1 MLGRSVE
8 LARFD
13 ALLDRAAAG
22 ARGTASGGGSRDT
35 TGGGGSR
42 GTTGGGGSRGT
53 TGGGEPCDGG
63 RSRLVDITGEAGIGK
78 SRLLGEV
85 CARAHRRGMTVLRG
99 RATEYER
106 QVPFQVFT
114 DALAHLDPH
123 ALDGFEDPDAVAPL
137 LQRGDAVDRFALHRS
152 TAALLAR
159 LAAPSGLLLALDDLH
174 WADPASLELLDH
186 LVRHPVHA
194 PVVLAVTRR
203 DRQGPES
210 LAARLTRE
218 LDTGTVVRLAL
229 GPLSARDCAELAGP
243 ALPPAETAA
252 LHATSEGN
260 PFYFLT
266 LLQAHR
272 GGTAPESSAPPGLGT
287 LLLDELTVLS
297 PARRGVVEAVAVL
310 GEHATPAM
318 VGRVT
323 GRSGTALT
331 ADVHALT
338 RRDLLRSG
346 PQGLLTLRHPVVRT
360 LVHESTPYLRRVEIH
375 RLAARELARSGA
387 SAAERAHHVEQ
398 SLTAWDPEAVAVLV
412 EAAARTARTAPAS
425 CAHWLDVALRHLPHT
440 PEHAP
445 CRRKLMLRRARAL
458 AACGGLRESR
468 DLLQELIATPRRSAA
483 SPATDEDRGLRV
495 RAVVLCALVERHLG
509 RCTEAV
515 ALLRRELA
523 RDPAPADV
531 VRLGLELGSAAPEH
545 SDTSYTR
552 VRDEVEAALTAAR
565 STGDEVGEA
574 GVLAVAALGE
584 AYEGNMSAAHGLA
597 RQAAALVDSLP
608 DNDLTALCEPLARL
622 GWAEAFLEHY
632 PDAERHAERGLAI
645 ARRSGQLYVVPH
657 LLLCLSHVRVQTC
670 RISSALELADRAED
684 IARGIGSDQLLAFVL
699 ASKAAALVAACPP
712 GDPRPLAVA
721 EEAVAAAGTGVDW
734 WASTAWCIFGWAAL
748 MAGDPVRARDAMLRA
763 GGPELQRMQPSM
775 RPLYL
780 EILVTSALVTGRPEE
795 ARGWAERARK
805 EAEQLGLP
813 MQRASA
819 LRSTA
824 HLPLAQG
831 DTAAAADLFAEAAA
845 ESARC
850 GAAFWEAHSLLLGAP
865 LEATAGRGRA
875 GGRAWLRG
883 RRIAE
888 AGGSGLL
895 VGLADATRPPGRG
908 PEAPYGSPDRA
919 ELAELLATLTARE
932 LEIAELVAQG
942 LTSRAIADRL
952 YVSRRTVETH
962 VSRVFRK
969 TGVSSRTALAALM
982 ARRRSGSRFGD
993 ARAEQ
998 D

>member
-1 MLGRSVE
+1 MGADGVVGDSGNGSPLLGRSVE

-13 ALLDRAAAG
+13 ALLDRAADG
-22 ARGTASGGGSRDT
+22 ARGRP
-35 TGGGGSR
+35 R
-42 GTTGGGGSRGT
+42 GEEFR
-53 TGGGEPCDGG
+53 DGG

-85 CARAHRRGMTVLRG
+85 CARARRRGMTVLRG

-114 DALAHLDPH
+114 DALAHLGPH
-123 ALDGFEDPDAVAPL
+123 ALDGFEEKETEAVAPL
-137 LQRGDAVDRFALHRS
+137 LQRSGTVDRFGLHRS

-203 DRQGPES
+203 DRQSPES

-218 LDTGTVVRLAL
+218 LDTGTVVRLGL
-229 GPLSARDCAELAGP
+229 RPLSARDCAELAGP
-243 ALPPAETAA
+243 GLPPAETAA
-252 LHATSEGN
+252 LYAASEGN

-272 GGTAPESSAPPGLGT
+272 GGTTPESSAPPGLGT
-287 LLLDELTVLS
+287 LLLDELTALAPS
-297 PARRGVVEAVAVL
+297 QRGIVDAVAVL

-318 VGRVT
+318 VSRVT
-323 GRSGTALT
+323 GRSGTEFT
-331 ADVHALT
+331 SDVHALT
-338 RRDLLRSG
+338 RRDLLRSA

-360 LVHESTPYLRRVEIH
+360 LVHESTPLLRRVEMH
-375 RLAARELARSGA
+375 RLAARELARAGA

-398 SLTAWDPEAVAVLV
+398 SLTAWDPAAVAVLE

-440 PEHAP
+440 PEHTA
-445 CRRKLMLRRARAL
+445 RRRELVLRRARAL

-468 DLLQELIATPRRSAA
+468 DLLQELIATPRMPRRSPGD
-483 SPATDEDRGLRV
+483 PATGENQDRLRV

-531 VRLGLELGSAAPEH
+531 VRLGLELGSAAPQDG
-545 SDTSYTR
+545 DTSYAQ
-552 VRDEVEAALTAAR
+552 VRTEVEAALAAAR
-565 STGDEVGEA
+565 SMGDEVKEA

-584 AYEGNMSAAHGLA
+584 AYEGNMTAAHGLA

-632 PDAERHAERGLAI
+632 PDAERHAERGLDI

-657 LLLCLSHVRVQTC
+657 LLLCLSHIRVQTC
-670 RISSALELADRAED
+670 RISSALELADQAED

-763 GGPELQRMQPSM
+763 GGPELQRIQPSL

-780 EILVTSALVTGRPEE
+780 EILVTSALVTGRSEE
-795 ARGWAERARK
+795 ARDWAERARK

-819 LRSTA
+819 LRSAA

-850 GAAFWEAHSLLLGAP
+850 GAVFWEAHSLLLGAP
-865 LEATAGRGRA
+865 LEAAAGHGRGGA
-875 GGRAWLRG
+875 RAWLRG
-883 RRIAE
+883 RRLAE
-888 AGGSGLL
+888 AGGSGML
-895 VGLADATRPPGRG
+895 VGLADATRPPGG
-908 PEAPYGSPDRA
+908 GSEVPYGSPDRA
-919 ELAELLATLTARE
+919 ELTRRLAALTTRE

-942 LTSRAIADRL
+942 LTSQAIADRL
-952 YVSRRTVETH
+952 YVSRRTVDTH
-962 VSRVFRK
+962 VSRAFRK
-969 TGVSSRTALAALM
+969 TGVSSRTALATLM
-982 ARRRSGSRFGD
+982 ARRRAGSRFGD

>member
-1 MLGRSVE
+1 MGADGVVGGGGYRAPLLGRSVE
-8 LARFD
+8 LARCD
-13 ALLDRAAAG
+13 ALLDRAAG
-22 ARGTASGGGSRDT
+22 DARGTT
-35 TGGGGSR
+35 R
-42 GTTGGGGSRGT
+42 GAEFR
-53 TGGGEPCDGG
+53 DGG

-85 CARAHRRGMTVLRG
+85 CAGARRRGMLVLRG

-114 DALAHLDPH
+114 DALAHVDPH
-123 ALDGFEDPDAVAPL
+123 VLDGFQETDAVATL
-137 LQRGDAVDRFALHRS
+137 LQRGSALDRFGLHRS
-152 TAALLAR
+152 TAVLLAR
-159 LAAPSGLLLALDDLH
+159 LAASSGLLLALDDLH
-174 WADPASLELLDH
+174 WADSASLELLDH
-186 LVRHPVHA
+186 LVRHPLHA

-203 DRQGPES
+203 DRQSPES
-210 LAARLTRE
+210 LAARLTRGV
-218 LDTGTVVRLAL
+218 DAGSVVRLGL
-229 GPLSARDCAELAGP
+229 RPLSARDCAELAGP
-243 ALPPAETAA
+243 DLPSTETAA
-252 LHATSEGN
+252 LYSASEGN

-272 GGTAPESSAPPGLGT
+272 GGVTPESSAPPGLGT
-287 LLLDELTVLS
+287 LLLDELSVLAPS
-297 PARRGVVEAVAVL
+297 RRGIVEAVAVL

-318 VGRVT
+318 VSRVT
-323 GRSGTALT
+323 GRSGTAFT
-331 ADVHALT
+331 DDVHALT
-338 RRDLLRSG
+338 RRDLLRST

-360 LVHESTPYLRRVEIH
+360 LVHESTPFLRRVEIH
-375 RLAARELARSGA
+375 RLAAQELARGGA

-398 SLTAWDPEAVAVLV
+398 SLTSWDPEAVAVLD
-412 EAAARTARTAPAS
+412 EAAARTARTAPRS
-425 CAHWLDVALRHLPHT
+425 CAHWLEVALRHLPDT
-440 PEHAP
+440 PEHAA
-445 CRRKLMLRRARAL
+445 RRGKLVLRRARAL

-468 DLLQELIATPRRSAA
+468 DLLQELIVTPQRSPGGPAA
-483 SPATDEDRGLRV
+483 DADQDLRV
-495 RAVVLCALVERHLG
+495 RAVVLCALAERHLG
-509 RCTEAV
+509 RSTEAV

-523 RDPAPADV
+523 RGPAPAHV
-531 VRLGLELGSAAPEH
+531 VRLGLELGSAAPQD
-545 SDTSYTR
+545 SDTSYAQ
-552 VRDEVEAALTAAR
+552 VRTEVEAALAAAR
-565 STGDEVGEA
+565 SMGDEVGEA

-584 AYEGNMSAAHGLA
+584 AYEGNMAAAHRFA

-632 PDAERHAERGLAI
+632 PDAERHAMRGLDI

-670 RISSALELADRAED
+670 RISSALELADQAED

-721 EEAVAAAGTGVDW
+721 EEAVAAAGTGFNW
-734 WASTAWCIFGWAAL
+734 WASTAWCIFGWANL
-748 MAGDPVRARDAMLRA
+748 MAGDPVRAREAMFQA
-763 GGPELQRMQPSM
+763 GGPELQRIQPSL

-780 EILVTSALVTGRPEE
+780 EILVTSALVTGKFEE

-819 LRSTA
+819 LRSAA

-850 GAAFWEAHSLLLGAP
+850 GALFWEAHSLLLGAP
-865 LEATAGRGRA
+865 LEAAAGRGR
-875 GGRAWLRG
+875 GGTHAWLRG
-883 RRIAE
+883 RRLAE
-888 AGGSGLL
+888 AGGSGML
-895 VGLADATRPPGRG
+895 VGLADVTRPPGG
-908 PEAPYGSPDRA
+908 GSEALYGSPGRA
-919 ELAELLATLTARE
+919 ELAERLATLTVRE

-942 LTSRAIADRL
+942 LTSQAIADRL

-962 VSRVFRK
+962 VSRAFRK
-969 TGVSSRTALAALM
+969 TGVSSRTALATLM
-982 ARRRSGSRFGD
+982 ARRRAGSRFGD
-993 ARAEQ
+993 TRAEQ

>member
-13 ALLDRAAAG
+13 ELLDRAAGG
-22 ARGTASGGGSRDT
+22 ARRPA
-35 TGGGGSR
+35 
-42 GTTGGGGSRGT
+42 
-53 TGGGEPCDGG
+53 GGGEFGDGG

-85 CARAHRRGMTVLRG
+85 CERARRRGMTVLRG
-99 RATEYER
+99 RATEFER
-106 QVPFQVFT
+106 RVPFQVFT
-114 DALAHLDPH
+114 DALAHLAPH
-123 ALDGFEDPDAVAPL
+123 TLDGFQETDTEAVAPL
-137 LQRGDAVDRFALHRS
+137 LQRSGTADRFGLHRS
-152 TAALLAR
+152 TAALLTR

-203 DRQGPES
+203 DRQSPES

-218 LDTGTVVRLAL
+218 LDTGTVVRLGL
-229 GPLSARDCAELAGP
+229 RPLSARDCAELAGP
-243 ALPPAETAA
+243 ALPPAETTALYAA
-252 LHATSEGN
+252 SEGN

-272 GGTAPESSAPPGLGT
+272 GGTPPNSSAPPGPSAPHGSSASPNSSAPPELGT
-287 LLLDELTVLS
+287 LLLDELTALD
-297 PARRGVVEAVAVL
+297 PAQRGLVDAVAVL

-318 VGRVT
+318 LSRVT
-323 GRSGTALT
+323 GRSGAEFT

-338 RRDLLRSG
+338 GRDLLRST

-360 LVHESTPYLRRVEIH
+360 LVHESTPLLRRVEIH
-375 RLAARELARSGA
+375 RLAARELARAGA

-398 SLTAWDPEAVAVLV
+398 SLTDWDPAAVAVLE

-425 CAHWLDVALRHLPHT
+425 CAHWLDVVLRHLPHT
-440 PEHAP
+440 PEHTAH
-445 CRRKLMLRRARAL
+445 RRELVLSRARAL

-468 DLLQELIATPRRSAA
+468 DLLQELIATPRTPRRSPGA
-483 SPATDEDRGLRV
+483 PATDGNQDRVRV

-523 RDPAPADV
+523 RDPAPGDV
-531 VRLGLELGSAAPEH
+531 VRLGLELGSAAPQD
-545 SDTSYTR
+545 SGTSYAE
-552 VRDEVEAALTAAR
+552 VRTEVEVALAAAR
-565 STGDEVGEA
+565 SLGDEVKEA

-584 AYEGNMSAAHGLA
+584 AYEGNMAAAHGLA

-622 GWAEAFLEHY
+622 GWAEAFLERY
-632 PDAERHAERGLAI
+632 PDAERHAERGLDI
-645 ARRSGQLYVVPH
+645 ARRSGQLYVMPH
-657 LLLCLSHVRVQTC
+657 LLLCLSHIRVQTC
-670 RISSALELADRAED
+670 RISSALELADQAED

-763 GGPELQRMQPSM
+763 GGPELQRIQPSM

-780 EILVTSALVTGRPEE
+780 EILVTAALVTGRPEE
-795 ARGWAERARK
+795 ARSWAERARK

-813 MQRASA
+813 MLRASA

-850 GAAFWEAHSLLLGAP
+850 GAAFWEAYSLLLGAP
-865 LEATAGRGRA
+865 LETAAGHGRSGT
-875 GGRAWLRG
+875 RAWLRG
-883 RRIAE
+883 RRLAE
-888 AGGSGLL
+888 AGGSGML
-895 VGLADATRPPGRG
+895 VGLADANRPPGG
-908 PEAPYGSPDRA
+908 AAEAPYDSPDRA
-919 ELAELLATLTARE
+919 ELTQLLATLTARE

-942 LTSRAIADRL
+942 LTSQAIADRL

-962 VSRVFRK
+962 VSRAFRK
-969 TGVSSRTALAALM
+969 TGVSSRTALATLV
-982 ARRRSGSRFGD
+982 ARRRAGSRFVD
-993 ARAEQ
+993 ARA
-998 D
+998 DRD

>member
-1 MLGRSVE
+1 MGAEPVVGDGGYGAPLLGRSVE
-8 LARFD
+8 LSRLD
-13 ALLDRAAAG
+13 ELLDRAAGDAHG
-22 ARGTASGGGSRDT
+22 TARGEEFG
-35 TGGGGSR
+35 
-42 GTTGGGGSRGT
+42 
-53 TGGGEPCDGG
+53 GG

-85 CARAHRRGMTVLRG
+85 CARARRRGMTVLRG

-114 DALAHLDPH
+114 DALAHLEPH
-123 ALDGFEDPDAVAPL
+123 ALDGFQETDAIAPL
-137 LQRGDAVDRFALHRS
+137 LQRSGAVDRFGLHRS
-152 TAALLAR
+152 AAALLAR
-159 LAAPSGLLLALDDLH
+159 LAGPSGLLLALDDLH

-203 DRQGPES
+203 DRQSPES
-210 LAARLTRE
+210 LAARLTRG
-218 LDTGTVVRLAL
+218 LDTGTVVRLGL
-229 GPLSARDCAELAGP
+229 RPLSARDCAELAGP
-243 ALPPAETAA
+243 GLQPAETTALYAA
-252 LHATSEGN
+252 SEGN

-272 GGTAPESSAPPGLGT
+272 AGTTPESSAPPGLGT
-287 LLLDELTVLS
+287 LLLDELTALAPSRV
-297 PARRGVVEAVAVL
+297 GIIEAVAIL

-318 VGRVT
+318 VSRVT
-323 GRSGTALT
+323 DRSGTAFT
-331 ADVHALT
+331 DDVHALT
-338 RRDLLRSG
+338 RRDLLRSA

-360 LVHESTPYLRRVEIH
+360 LVHESTPFLRRVEIH
-375 RLAARELARSGA
+375 RLAARELARAGA
-387 SAAERAHHVEQ
+387 SAAERAHHVER
-398 SLTAWDPEAVAVLV
+398 SLTAWDPAAVAVLD

-440 PEHAP
+440 PEHAA
-445 CRRKLMLRRARAL
+445 RRRELVLRRAHAL

-468 DLLQELIATPRRSAA
+468 DLLQELIATPRR
-483 SPATDEDRGLRV
+483 PADVQAGAEDRSLRV

-523 RDPAPADV
+523 RGPAPADV
-531 VRLGLELGSAAPEH
+531 VRLGLELGSAAPQD
-545 SDTSYTR
+545 SGTSYTE
-552 VRDEVEAALTAAR
+552 VRPAVEAALAAAR
-565 STGDEVGEA
+565 SMGDEVGEA

-584 AYEGNMSAAHGLA
+584 AYEGNMTAAHGLA

-632 PDAERHAERGLAI
+632 PDAERHAERGLDI

-684 IARGIGSDQLLAFVL
+684 IARGIGSGQLLAFVL

-721 EEAVAAAGTGVDW
+721 EEAVAAAGPGVGW

-748 MAGDPVRARDAMLRA
+748 MAGDPVRARDAMLQA
-763 GGPELQRMQPSM
+763 GGPELQRIQPSL

-813 MQRASA
+813 MLRSSA
-819 LRSTA
+819 LRSGA

-831 DTAAAADLFAEAAA
+831 DMAAAADLFAEAAA

-850 GAAFWEAHSLLLGAP
+850 GAVFWEAHSLLLGAP
-865 LEATAGRGRA
+865 LEAAAGRVRSGA
-875 GGRAWLRG
+875 RAWLRG
-883 RRIAE
+883 RRLAE
-888 AGGSGLL
+888 AGGSGML
-895 VGLADATRPPGRG
+895 VGLADATRPPGGG
-908 PEAPYGSPDRA
+908 PEAPYDSPDRA
-919 ELAELLATLTARE
+919 ELAERLAALTARE

-942 LTSRAIADRL
+942 LTSQAIADRL

-962 VSRVFRK
+962 VSRAFRK
-969 TGVSSRTALAALM
+969 TGVSSRTALATLM
-982 ARRRSGSRFGD
+982 ARRRTGSRFGD
-993 ARAEQ
+993 TRAEQ

>member
-1 MLGRSVE
+1 MGADGVVGDSGNGSPLLGRSVE

-13 ALLDRAAAG
+13 ALLDRAADG
-22 ARGTASGGGSRDT
+22 ARGTP
-35 TGGGGSR
+35 R
-42 GTTGGGGSRGT
+42 GEEFR
-53 TGGGEPCDGG
+53 DGG

-85 CARAHRRGMTVLRG
+85 CARARRRGMTVLRG

-114 DALAHLDPH
+114 DALAHLGPH
-123 ALDGFEDPDAVAPL
+123 ALDGFEETETEAVAPL
-137 LQRGDAVDRFALHRS
+137 LQRSGTVDRFGLHRS

-203 DRQGPES
+203 DRQSPES

-218 LDTGTVVRLAL
+218 LDTGTVVRLGL
-229 GPLSARDCAELAGP
+229 RPLSARDCAELAGP
-243 ALPPAETAA
+243 GLPPAETAA
-252 LHATSEGN
+252 LYAASEGN

-272 GGTAPESSAPPGLGT
+272 GGTTPESSAPPGLGT
-287 LLLDELTVLS
+287 LLLDELTALAPS
-297 PARRGVVEAVAVL
+297 QRGIVDAVAVL

-318 VGRVT
+318 VSRVT
-323 GRSGTALT
+323 GRSGTEFT

-338 RRDLLRSG
+338 RRDLLRSA

-360 LVHESTPYLRRVEIH
+360 LVHESTPLLRRVEMH
-375 RLAARELARSGA
+375 RLAARELARAGA

-398 SLTAWDPEAVAVLV
+398 SLTAWDPAAVAVLE

-440 PEHAP
+440 PEHTA
-445 CRRKLMLRRARAL
+445 RRRELVLRRARAL

-468 DLLQELIATPRRSAA
+468 DLLQELIATPRMPRRSPGD
-483 SPATDEDRGLRV
+483 PATGENQDRLRV

-531 VRLGLELGSAAPEH
+531 VRLGLELGSAAPQD
-545 SDTSYTR
+545 SDTSYAR
-552 VRDEVEAALTAAR
+552 VRTEVEAALAAAR
-565 STGDEVGEA
+565 SMGDEVKEA

-584 AYEGNMSAAHGLA
+584 AYEGNMTAAHGLA

-632 PDAERHAERGLAI
+632 PDAERHAERGLDI

-657 LLLCLSHVRVQTC
+657 LLLCLSHIRVQTC
-670 RISSALELADRAED
+670 RISSALELADQAED

-763 GGPELQRMQPSM
+763 GGPELQRIQPSL

-780 EILVTSALVTGRPEE
+780 EILVTSALVTGRSEE
-795 ARGWAERARK
+795 ARDWAERARK

-819 LRSTA
+819 LRSAA

-850 GAAFWEAHSLLLGAP
+850 GAVFWEAHSLLLGAP
-865 LEATAGRGRA
+865 LEAAAGHGRGGA
-875 GGRAWLRG
+875 RAWLRG
-883 RRIAE
+883 RRLAE
-888 AGGSGLL
+888 AGGSGML
-895 VGLADATRPPGRG
+895 VGLADATRPPGG
-908 PEAPYGSPDRA
+908 GSEVPYGSPDRA
-919 ELAELLATLTARE
+919 ELTRRLAALTTRE

-942 LTSRAIADRL
+942 LTSQAIADRL
-952 YVSRRTVETH
+952 YVSRRTVDTH
-962 VSRVFRK
+962 VSRAFRK
-969 TGVSSRTALAALM
+969 TGVSSRTALATLM
-982 ARRRSGSRFGD
+982 ARRRAGSRFGD

>member
-13 ALLDRAAAG
+13 ALLDRAADG
-22 ARGTASGGGSRDT
+22 ARGTP
-35 TGGGGSR
+35 R
-42 GTTGGGGSRGT
+42 GEEFR
-53 TGGGEPCDGG
+53 DGG

-85 CARAHRRGMTVLRG
+85 CARARRRGMTVLRG

-114 DALAHLDPH
+114 DALAHLGPH
-123 ALDGFEDPDAVAPL
+123 ALDGFEETETEAVAPL
-137 LQRGDAVDRFALHRS
+137 LQRSGTVDRFGLHRS

-203 DRQGPES
+203 DRQSPES

-218 LDTGTVVRLAL
+218 LDTGTVVRLGL
-229 GPLSARDCAELAGP
+229 RPLSARDCAELAGP
-243 ALPPAETAA
+243 GLPPAETAA
-252 LHATSEGN
+252 LYAASEGN

-272 GGTAPESSAPPGLGT
+272 GGTTPESSAPPGLGT
-287 LLLDELTVLS
+287 LLLDELTALAPS
-297 PARRGVVEAVAVL
+297 QRGIVDAVAVL

-318 VGRVT
+318 VSRVT
-323 GRSGTALT
+323 GRSGTEFT

-338 RRDLLRSG
+338 RRDLLRSA

-360 LVHESTPYLRRVEIH
+360 LVHESTPLLRRVEMH
-375 RLAARELARSGA
+375 RLAARELARAGA

-398 SLTAWDPEAVAVLV
+398 SLTAWDPAAVAVLE

-440 PEHAP
+440 PEHTA
-445 CRRKLMLRRARAL
+445 RRRELVLRRARAL

-468 DLLQELIATPRRSAA
+468 DLLQELIATPRMPRRSPGD
-483 SPATDEDRGLRV
+483 PATGENQDRLRV

-531 VRLGLELGSAAPEH
+531 VRLGLELGSAAPQD
-545 SDTSYTR
+545 SDTSYAR
-552 VRDEVEAALTAAR
+552 VRTEVEAALAAAR
-565 STGDEVGEA
+565 SMGDEVKEA

-584 AYEGNMSAAHGLA
+584 AYEGNMTAAHGLA

-632 PDAERHAERGLAI
+632 PDAERHAERGLDI

-657 LLLCLSHVRVQTC
+657 LLLCLSHIRVQTC
-670 RISSALELADRAED
+670 RISSALELADQAED

-763 GGPELQRMQPSM
+763 GGPELQRIQPSL

-780 EILVTSALVTGRPEE
+780 EILVTSALVTGRSEE
-795 ARGWAERARK
+795 ARDWAERARK

-819 LRSTA
+819 LRSAA

-850 GAAFWEAHSLLLGAP
+850 GAVFWEAHSLLLGAP
-865 LEATAGRGRA
+865 LEAAAGHGRGGA
-875 GGRAWLRG
+875 RAWLRG
-883 RRIAE
+883 RRLAE
-888 AGGSGLL
+888 AGGSGML
-895 VGLADATRPPGRG
+895 VGLADATRPPGG
-908 PEAPYGSPDRA
+908 GSEVPYGSPDRA
-919 ELAELLATLTARE
+919 ELTRRLAALTTRE

-942 LTSRAIADRL
+942 LTSQAIADRL
-952 YVSRRTVETH
+952 YVSRRTVDTH
-962 VSRVFRK
+962 VSRAFRK
-969 TGVSSRTALAALM
+969 TGVSSRTALATLM
-982 ARRRSGSRFGD
+982 ARRRAGSRFGD

>member
-13 ALLDRAAAG
+13 ALLDRAAG
-22 ARGTASGGGSRDT
+22 DARGTARGEESGDS
-35 TGGGGSR
+35 
-42 GTTGGGGSRGT
+42 
-53 TGGGEPCDGG
+53 G

-85 CARAHRRGMTVLRG
+85 CARARRRGMTVLRG

-114 DALAHLDPH
+114 DALAHLGPN
-123 ALDGFEDPDAVAPL
+123 ALDGFQETDAVAPL
-137 LQRGDAVDRFALHRS
+137 LQRSGAVDRFGLHRS
-152 TAALLAR
+152 TAVLLAR

-186 LVRHPVHA
+186 LVRHPLHA

-203 DRQGPES
+203 DRQSPES

-218 LDTGTVVRLAL
+218 LDTGTVIRLGL
-229 GPLSARDCAELAGP
+229 RPLSARDCAELAGP
-243 ALPPAETAA
+243 GLAPAETAA
-252 LHATSEGN
+252 LYATSEGN

-266 LLQAHR
+266 LLQSHR
-272 GGTAPESSAPPGLGT
+272 GRTTAESSAPPGLGS
-287 LLLDELTVLS
+287 LLLDELTVLAPS
-297 PARRGVVEAVAVL
+297 RRGIVDAVAVL

-318 VGRVT
+318 VSRVT
-323 GRSGTALT
+323 GRSGTAFT

-338 RRDLLRSG
+338 RRDLLRSA

-375 RLAARELARSGA
+375 RLAAQELTRAGA

-398 SLTAWDPEAVAVLV
+398 SLTTWDPAAVAVLE

-440 PEHAP
+440 PEHA
-445 CRRKLMLRRARAL
+445 CRRRELVLRRARAL

-468 DLLQELIATPRRSAA
+468 DLLQELIATPRRS
-483 SPATDEDRGLRV
+483 SGGPATGENQGLRV

-531 VRLGLELGSAAPEH
+531 VRLGLELGSAAPQD
-545 SDTSYTR
+545 SDTSYAQ
-552 VRDEVEAALTAAR
+552 VRTEVEGALAAAR
-565 STGDEVGEA
+565 SMGDEIGEA

-584 AYEGNMSAAHGLA
+584 AYEGNMTAAHGLA

-632 PDAERHAERGLAI
+632 PDAERHAERGLDI

-670 RISSALELADRAED
+670 RISSALELADQAED

-763 GGPELQRMQPSM
+763 GGPELQRIQPSM

-780 EILVTSALVTGRPEE
+780 EILVTAALVTGRSEE
-795 ARGWAERARK
+795 ARGWAERACK
-805 EAEQLGLP
+805 EAEQLRLP
-813 MQRASA
+813 MLRASA

-824 HLPLAQG
+824 HLPLTQG
-831 DTAAAADLFAEAAA
+831 DTAGAADLFAEAAA

-850 GAAFWEAHSLLLGAP
+850 GAVFWEAYSLLLGAP
-865 LEATAGRGRA
+865 LEAAAGHGRD
-875 GGRAWLRG
+875 GTRAWLRG
-883 RRIAE
+883 RRLAE
-888 AGGSGLL
+888 AGGSGML
-895 VGLADATRPPGRG
+895 VGLADANRPPGDG
-908 PEAPYGSPDRA
+908 SEAPYGSPEHAQLTQR
-919 ELAELLATLTARE
+919 LAALTARE
-932 LEIAELVAQG
+932 LEIAELVSQG
-942 LTSRAIADRL
+942 LTSQAIADRL

-962 VSRVFRK
+962 VSRAFRK
-969 TGVSSRTALAALM
+969 TGVSSRTALATLM
-982 ARRRSGSRFGD
+982 ARRRTGGRFGD
-993 ARAEQ
+993 ARTEQ

>member
-1 MLGRSVE
+1 MRADGVVGDSGNGAPLLGRSVE

-13 ALLDRAAAG
+13 ALLDRAARD
-22 ARGTASGGGSRDT
+22 ARGTA
-35 TGGGGSR
+35 R
-42 GTTGGGGSRGT
+42 GKEFGDS
-53 TGGGEPCDGG
+53 G

-85 CARAHRRGMTVLRG
+85 CARARRRGMTVLRG

-123 ALDGFEDPDAVAPL
+123 ALDGFQETDAVAPL
-137 LQRGDAVDRFALHRS
+137 LQRGGAVDRFGLHRS
-152 TAALLAR
+152 AAVLLAR
-159 LAAPSGLLLALDDLH
+159 LATPSGLLLALDDLH

-186 LVRHPVHA
+186 LVRHPLHA

-203 DRQGPES
+203 DRQSPES

-218 LDTGTVVRLAL
+218 LDTGTVVRLGL
-229 GPLSARDCAELAGP
+229 RPLSARDCAELAGP
-243 ALPPAETAA
+243 GLPPAETAA
-252 LHATSEGN
+252 LYAASEGN

-272 GGTAPESSAPPGLGT
+272 GRTTPEPSAPPGLVS
-287 LLLDELTVLS
+287 LLLDELTVLAPS
-297 PARRGVVEAVAVL
+297 RRGIVDAVAVL

-318 VGRVT
+318 VSRVT
-323 GRSGTALT
+323 GRSGTAFT

-338 RRDLLRSG
+338 RRDLLRSA

-360 LVHESTPYLRRVEIH
+360 LVHESTPFLSRVEIH
-375 RLAARELARSGA
+375 RLAAQELARAGA

-398 SLTAWDPEAVAVLV
+398 SLTAWDPAAVAVLE

-440 PEHAP
+440 PEHAS
-445 CRRKLMLRRARAL
+445 RRRELVLRRARAL

-468 DLLQELIATPRRSAA
+468 DLLQELIATPRRSSGGPA
-483 SPATDEDRGLRV
+483 SGENQGLRV

-531 VRLGLELGSAAPEH
+531 VRLGLELGSAAPQG
-545 SDTSYTR
+545 SDTSYAQ
-552 VRDEVEAALTAAR
+552 VRTEVEGALAAAR
-565 STGDEVGEA
+565 SMGDEVGEA

-584 AYEGNMSAAHGLA
+584 AYEGNMTAAHGLA

-632 PDAERHAERGLAI
+632 PDAERHTERGLDI

-670 RISSALELADRAED
+670 RIPSALELAEQAED
-684 IARGIGSDQLLAFVL
+684 IARGIGSDQLLAVVL
-699 ASKAAALVAACPP
+699 ASKAAALVAGCPP

-748 MAGDPVRARDAMLRA
+748 MAGDPVRARDAMLQA
-763 GGPELQRMQPSM
+763 GGPELQRIQPSM

-850 GAAFWEAHSLLLGAP
+850 GAVFWEAYSLLLGAP
-865 LEATAGRGRA
+865 LEAAAGHGRD
-875 GGRAWLRG
+875 GTRAWLRG
-883 RRIAE
+883 RRLAE
-888 AGGSGLL
+888 AGGSGIL
-895 VGLADATRPPGRG
+895 VGLADATPPPGG
-908 PEAPYGSPDRA
+908 GAETPYGSPDRA
-919 ELAELLATLTARE
+919 ELAERLATLTARE

-942 LTSRAIADRL
+942 LTSQAIADRL

-962 VSRVFRK
+962 VSRAFRK
-969 TGVSSRTALAALM
+969 TGVSSRTALATLM
-982 ARRRSGSRFGD
+982 ARRRTGSRFGD
-993 ARAEQ
+993 ARTEQ
-998 D
+998 V

>member
-1 MLGRSVE
+1 MGVDGVVGAAGYGAPLLSRSVE

-13 ALLDRAAAG
+13 ELLDRAA
-22 ARGTASGGGSRDT
+22 RGTARSEEPRD
-35 TGGGGSR
+35 S
-42 GTTGGGGSRGT
+42 
-53 TGGGEPCDGG
+53 G

-85 CARAHRRGMTVLRG
+85 CARARRRGMTVLRG

-114 DALAHLDPH
+114 DALADLDPH
-123 ALDGFEDPDAVAPL
+123 ALEGFQDADALAPL
-137 LQRGDAVDRFALHRS
+137 LERSGAVDRFGLHRS
-152 TAALLAR
+152 TAVLLAR

-203 DRQGPES
+203 DRQSPES
-210 LAARLTRE
+210 LAARLTRG
-218 LDTGTVVRLAL
+218 LDTGTVVRLGL
-229 GPLSARDCAELAGP
+229 RPLSARDCAELAGP
-243 ALPPAETAA
+243 GLPPAETATLYA
-252 LHATSEGN
+252 ASEGN
-260 PFYFLT
+260 PLYFLT

-272 GGTAPESSAPPGLGT
+272 AGTTPEFSAPPGLGP
-287 LLLDELTVLS
+287 LLLDELTPLTPS
-297 PARRGVVEAVAVL
+297 RRGIVEAVAVL

-318 VGRVT
+318 VSRVT
-323 GRSGTALT
+323 GRSGTAFT
-331 ADVHALT
+331 DDIHALA
-338 RRDLLRSG
+338 RRDLLRSAAH
-346 PQGLLTLRHPVVRT
+346 GLLTLRHPVVRT
-360 LVHESTPYLRRVEIH
+360 LVHESTPFLRRVEIH
-375 RLAARELARSGA
+375 RLAAEELARAGA

-398 SLTAWDPEAVAVLV
+398 SMTAWDPAAVAVLE
-412 EAAARTARTAPAS
+412 EAAARSARTAPAS

-440 PEHAP
+440 PEHAA
-445 CRRKLMLRRARAL
+445 RRRELTLRRARAL

-468 DLLQELIATPRRSAA
+468 DLLQELIATPHRS
-483 SPATDEDRGLRV
+483 SGGPTTGEDQDLRV

-523 RDPAPADV
+523 RGPAPADV
-531 VRLGLELGSAAPEH
+531 VRLGLELGSAAPQD
-545 SDTSYTR
+545 SDISYAQ
-552 VRDEVEAALTAAR
+552 VRTEVEAALAAAR

-632 PDAERHAERGLAI
+632 PHAERHAERGLAI

-670 RISSALELADRAED
+670 RVSSAVELADQAED
-684 IARGIGSDQLLAFVL
+684 IARGIGSDHLLAFVL
-699 ASKAAALVAACPP
+699 ASKASALVAACPP

-748 MAGDPVRARDAMLRA
+748 MAGDPARARGAMLQA
-763 GGPELQRMQPSM
+763 GGPELQRIQPSM

-780 EILVTSALVTGRPEE
+780 EILVTSALVTGEPEE

-819 LRSTA
+819 LRSVA

-850 GAAFWEAHSLLLGAP
+850 GAVFWEAHSLLLGAP
-865 LEATAGRGRA
+865 LEAAAGRGRR
-875 GGRAWLRG
+875 GSYAWLRG
-883 RRIAE
+883 RRLAE
-888 AGGSGLL
+888 AGGSGML
-895 VGLADATRPPGRG
+895 VGLADATRPPGG
-908 PEAPYGSPDRA
+908 GAEASHGSADRA
-919 ELAELLATLTARE
+919 QLTELLTALTARE

-942 LTSRAIADRL
+942 LTSQAIADQL
-952 YVSRRTVETH
+952 YVSRRTVDTH
-962 VSRVFRK
+962 VSRAFRK
-969 TGVSSRTALAALM
+969 TGVSSRTALATLM
-982 ARRRSGSRFGD
+982 ARRRTGNRFAD
-993 ARAEQ
+993 AHPEQ

>member
-13 ALLDRAAAG
+13 ALLDRAARD
-22 ARGTASGGGSRDT
+22 ARGTP
-35 TGGGGSR
+35 R
-42 GTTGGGGSRGT
+42 GK
-53 TGGGEPCDGG
+53 EFEDGG

-85 CARAHRRGMTVLRG
+85 CARARRRGMTVLRG

-123 ALDGFEDPDAVAPL
+123 ALDGFQETDAVAPL
-137 LQRGDAVDRFALHRS
+137 LQRNGTVDRFGLHRS

-174 WADPASLELLDH
+174 WADPSSLELLDH
-186 LVRHPVHA
+186 LVRHPLHA

-203 DRQGPES
+203 DRQSPES

-218 LDTGTVVRLAL
+218 LDTGTVIRLGL
-229 GPLSARDCAELAGP
+229 RPLSSRDCAELAGP

-252 LHATSEGN
+252 LYAASEGN

-272 GGTAPESSAPPGLGT
+272 GRTTPQLSAPPGLGS
-287 LLLDELTVLS
+287 LLLDELTVLAPS
-297 PARRGVVEAVAVL
+297 RRDIVDAVAVL

-318 VGRVT
+318 VSRVT
-323 GRSGTALT
+323 GRSGTEFT

-338 RRDLLRSG
+338 RRDLLRSA

-360 LVHESTPYLRRVEIH
+360 LVHESTPFLRRVEIH
-375 RLAARELARSGA
+375 RIAAQELARAGA

-398 SLTAWDPEAVAVLV
+398 SLTAWDPAAVTVLE

-425 CAHWLDVALRHLPHT
+425 CAHWLDVTLRYLPHT
-440 PEHAP
+440 PEHAA
-445 CRRKLMLRRARAL
+445 RRRELMLSRARAL

-468 DLLQELIATPRRSAA
+468 DLLQELIATPRRSAGHSA
-483 SPATDEDRGLRV
+483 IGENQDRLRV

-523 RDPAPADV
+523 RGPASADV
-531 VRLGLELGSAAPEH
+531 VRLGLELGSAAPQD
-545 SDTSYTR
+545 SDTSYAQ
-552 VRDEVEAALTAAR
+552 VRTEVEGALAAAR
-565 STGDEVGEA
+565 SMGDEVGEA

-584 AYEGNMSAAHGLA
+584 AYEGNMTAAHGLA

-632 PDAERHAERGLAI
+632 PDAERHAERGLDI

-670 RISSALELADRAED
+670 RISSALELADQAED

-763 GGPELQRMQPSM
+763 GGPELQRIQPSM

-780 EILVTSALVTGRPEE
+780 EILVTAALVTGRSEE
-795 ARGWAERARK
+795 ARGWAERACK

-813 MQRASA
+813 MLRASA

-850 GAAFWEAHSLLLGAP
+850 GAVFWEAYSLLLGAP
-865 LEATAGRGRA
+865 LEAAAGHGRD
-875 GGRAWLRG
+875 GTRAWLRG
-883 RRIAE
+883 RRLAE
-888 AGGSGLL
+888 AGGSGIL
-895 VGLADATRPPGRG
+895 VGLADATRPPGG
-908 PEAPYGSPDRA
+908 GSETPYGSPDRA
-919 ELAELLATLTARE
+919 ELTERLATLTTRE

-942 LTSRAIADRL
+942 LTSQAIADRL

-962 VSRVFRK
+962 VSRAFRK
-969 TGVSSRTALAALM
+969 TGVSSRTALATLTRGLGEGLGVRGAVTSPTFVI
-982 ARRRSGSRFGD
+982 ARVHPSLG
-993 ARAEQ
+993 
-998 D
+998 

>member
-1 MLGRSVE
+1 MGDAGHGTPLLGRSLE

-13 ALLDRAAAG
+13 ELLDRAAG
-22 ARGTASGGGSRDT
+22 DARGPARGEEPRD
-35 TGGGGSR
+35 S
-42 GTTGGGGSRGT
+42 
-53 TGGGEPCDGG
+53 G

-85 CARAHRRGMTVLRG
+85 CARASRRGMTVLRG

-123 ALDGFEDPDAVAPL
+123 APAGFQETDAVAPL
-137 LQRGDAVDRFALHRS
+137 LQQSGGAVDRFGLHRS

-174 WADPASLELLDH
+174 WADPASQELLDH

-203 DRQGPES
+203 DRQSPES
-210 LAARLTRE
+210 LAARLTRG
-218 LDTGTVVRLAL
+218 LDTGAVVRLGL
-229 GPLSARDCAELAGP
+229 RPLSAGDCAELAGP
-243 ALPPAETAA
+243 GLPPAEAAA
-252 LHATSEGN
+252 LYAASEGN

-272 GGTAPESSAPPGLGT
+272 GGTTPESSVPPGLGT
-287 LLLDELTVLS
+287 LLLDELTALAPS
-297 PARRGVVEAVAVL
+297 RRGIVEAVAVL

-318 VGRVT
+318 VSRVT
-323 GRSGTALT
+323 GHSGAAFTD
-331 ADVHALT
+331 DVHALA
-338 RRDLLRSG
+338 RRDLLRSAA
-346 PQGLLTLRHPVVRT
+346 QGLLTLRHPVVRT
-360 LVHESTPYLRRVEIH
+360 LVHESTPFLRRVEIH
-375 RLAARELARSGA
+375 RLAAQELARAGV

-398 SLTAWDPEAVAVLV
+398 SLTAWDPEAVAVLD
-412 EAAARTARTAPAS
+412 EAAARSARTAPAS
-425 CAHWLDVALRHLPHT
+425 CAHWLEVALRHLPHN
-440 PEHAP
+440 PEHAA
-445 CRRKLMLRRARAL
+445 RRRELTLRRARAL

-468 DLLQELIATPRRSAA
+468 DLLQELIATEQGS
-483 SPATDEDRGLRV
+483 RGAPTTGKDQDLRV

-523 RDPAPADV
+523 RGPAPGHV
-531 VRLGLELGSAAPEH
+531 VRLGLELGSAAPMD
-545 SDTSYTR
+545 SATSYAQ
-552 VRDEVEAALTAAR
+552 VRTEVEAALAAAR

-584 AYEGNMSAAHGLA
+584 AYEGNMTAAHGLA

-622 GWAEAFLEHY
+622 GWAEAFLEQY
-632 PDAERHAERGLAI
+632 PDAERHAERGLDI

-657 LLLCLSHVRVQTC
+657 LLLCASHVRVQTC
-670 RISSALELADRAED
+670 RVSSAVELADQAED

-699 ASKAAALVAACPP
+699 ASKASALVAACPP
-712 GDPRPLAVA
+712 GDPRPLAFA
-721 EEAVAAAGTGVDW
+721 EEAVAAAGTGANW

-748 MAGDPVRARDAMLRA
+748 MAGDPVRARDAMLQA
-763 GGPELQRMQPSM
+763 GGPELQRIQPSM

-780 EILVTSALVTGRPEE
+780 EILVTSALLTGETGQ

-819 LRSTA
+819 LRSAA

-850 GAAFWEAHSLLLGAP
+850 GAVFWEAHSLLLGAP
-865 LEATAGRGRA
+865 LEAAAGRGRN
-875 GGRAWLRG
+875 GTHAWLRG
-883 RRIAE
+883 RRLAE
-888 AGGSGLL
+888 AGGSGML
-895 VGLADATRPPGRG
+895 VGLADATRPPGG
-908 PEAPYGSPDRA
+908 GSEAPYGSPDRPELA
-919 ELAELLATLTARE
+919 ELAERLATLTARE

-942 LTSRAIADRL
+942 LTSQAIADRL

-962 VSRVFRK
+962 VSRAFRK
-969 TGVSSRTALAALM
+969 TGVSSRTALATLM
-982 ARRRSGSRFGD
+982 ARRRTGSRFGD
-993 ARAEQ
+993 ARAEE

>member
-1 MLGRSVE
+1 MLGRSSE

-22 ARGTASGGGSRDT
+22 ARGTASGEESRD
-35 TGGGGSR
+35 GA
-42 GTTGGGGSRGT
+42 
-53 TGGGEPCDGG
+53 

-106 QVPFQVFT
+106 RVPFQVFT
-114 DALAHLDPH
+114 DALAHLGPH
-123 ALDGFEDPDAVAPL
+123 APEGLRETDAAAL
-137 LQRGDAVDRFALHRS
+137 LLGRSGAVDRFGLHRS
-152 TAALLAR
+152 TADLLAR

-186 LVRHPVHA
+186 LVRHPPHA
-194 PVVLAVTRR
+194 PVVVAVTRR

-210 LAARLTRE
+210 LAAGLTRGV
-218 LDTGTVVRLAL
+218 DTGTVVRLGL
-229 GPLSARDCAELAGP
+229 RPLSAGDCAELAGP
-243 ALPPAETAA
+243 GLPPAETAA
-252 LHATSEGN
+252 LHAASEGN

-266 LLQAHR
+266 LLQAR
-272 GGTAPESSAPPGLGT
+272 RDGTTPESSPPPGLGT
-287 LLLDELTVLS
+287 LLLDELTVLA
-297 PARRGVVEAVAVL
+297 PARRGIVEAVAVL

-318 VGRVT
+318 VSRVT
-323 GRSGTALT
+323 GRPGTAF
-331 ADVHALT
+331 ADDVHALT
-338 RRDLLRSG
+338 RRDLLRTTS
-346 PQGLLTLRHPVVRT
+346 QGLLTLRHPVVRT
-360 LVHESTPYLRRVEIH
+360 LVHESTPFLRRAEIH
-375 RLAARELARSGA
+375 RLAAQELARVGA
-387 SAAERAHHVEQ
+387 SAAERAHHVER
-398 SLTAWDPEAVAVLV
+398 SLTAWDPEAVAVLD
-412 EAAARTARTAPAS
+412 EAAAQTARTAPAS

-440 PEHAP
+440 PHHAL
-445 CRRKLMLRRARAL
+445 RRRELTLRRARAL

-468 DLLQELIATPRRSAA
+468 DLLQELIATPRRSPEGPTAG
-483 SPATDEDRGLRV
+483 EDQSLRV
-495 RAVVLCALVERHLG
+495 RAVVLCAVVERHLG
-509 RCTEAV
+509 RSTEAV
-515 ALLRRELA
+515 AVLRRELA
-523 RDPAPADV
+523 RDPAPAHV
-531 VRLGLELGSAAPEH
+531 VRLGLELGSAAPLDSE
-545 SDTSYTR
+545 TSYAR
-552 VRDEVEAALTAAR
+552 VRTEVEAALAAAR

-584 AYEGNMSAAHGLA
+584 AYEGNMTAAHRLA

-632 PDAERHAERGLAI
+632 PDAERHAERGLDI

-670 RISSALELADRAED
+670 RIPSALELADRAED

-699 ASKAAALVAACPP
+699 ASRAAALVAGCPP

-721 EEAVAAAGTGVDW
+721 EEAVAAAGGGVDW

-748 MAGDPVRARDAMLRA
+748 MAGDPVRARDAMLQA
-763 GGPELQRMQPSM
+763 GGPELQRIQPSM

-780 EILVTSALVTGRPEE
+780 EILVTAALLTGMPEE

-819 LRSTA
+819 LRSAA

-831 DTAAAADLFAEAAA
+831 DTAAAADLCAEAAA

-850 GAAFWEAHSLLLGAP
+850 GAVFWEAQSLLLGAP
-865 LEATAGRGRA
+865 LEAAAGRDRA
-875 GGRAWLRG
+875 ATHAWLRG
-883 RRIAE
+883 RRLAE
-888 AGGSGLL
+888 AGGSGML
-895 VGLADATRPPGRG
+895 VGLADATRPPGGG
-908 PEAPYGSPDRA
+908 PQAPFGSADRA
-919 ELAELLATLTARE
+919 ERTERLAALTARE

-942 LTSRAIADRL
+942 LTSQAIADRL
-952 YVSRRTVETH
+952 FVSRRTVETH
-962 VSRVFRK
+962 VSRTFRK

-982 ARRRSGSRFGD
+982 ARRRAGGRFGD
-993 ARAEQ
+993 AGPVT
-998 D
+998 

>member
-8 LARFD
+8 VARFD
-13 ALLDRAAAG
+13 ALLDRAAG
-22 ARGTASGGGSRDT
+22 RARGTARGKESGDS
-35 TGGGGSR
+35 
-42 GTTGGGGSRGT
+42 
-53 TGGGEPCDGG
+53 G

-85 CARAHRRGMTVLRG
+85 CARARRRGMTVLRG

-123 ALDGFEDPDAVAPL
+123 ALNGFQETEAVAPL
-137 LQRGDAVDRFALHRS
+137 LQRSGTADRFGLHRS
-152 TAALLAR
+152 TAVLLTR

-203 DRQGPES
+203 DRQSPES

-218 LDTGTVVRLAL
+218 LDTGTVVRLGL

-243 ALPPAETAA
+243 GLPPAETTA
-252 LHATSEGN
+252 LYTASEGN

-272 GGTAPESSAPPGLGT
+272 GGATPESSAPPGLGT
-287 LLLDELTVLS
+287 LLLDELTALA
-297 PARRGVVEAVAVL
+297 PAQRGIVDAVAVL

-318 VGRVT
+318 VSRVT
-323 GRSGTALT
+323 GRSGTEFT

-338 RRDLLRSG
+338 RRDLLRFA

-360 LVHESTPYLRRVEIH
+360 LVHESTPLLRRVEIH
-375 RLAARELARSGA
+375 RLAARELARAGA
-387 SAAERAHHVEQ
+387 SAAERAHHVAQ
-398 SLTAWDPEAVAVLV
+398 SLTDWDPAAVAVLE

-440 PEHAP
+440 PEHTA
-445 CRRKLMLRRARAL
+445 RRRELVLSRARAL

-468 DLLQELIATPRRSAA
+468 DLLQELIATPRRSPGG
-483 SPATDEDRGLRV
+483 PATGENQDRLRV

-531 VRLGLELGSAAPEH
+531 VRLGLELGSAAPQD
-545 SDTSYTR
+545 SGTSYAQ
-552 VRDEVEAALTAAR
+552 VRTEVEVALAAAR
-565 STGDEVGEA
+565 SLGDEVKEA

-584 AYEGNMSAAHGLA
+584 AYEGNMTAAHGLA
-597 RQAAALVDSLP
+597 REAAALVDSLP

-632 PDAERHAERGLAI
+632 PDAERHAERGLDI

-670 RISSALELADRAED
+670 RISSALELADQAED

-763 GGPELQRMQPSM
+763 GGPELQRIQPSM

-780 EILVTSALVTGRPEE
+780 EILVTAALVTGRSEE

-805 EAEQLGLP
+805 EAEQLRLP
-813 MQRASA
+813 MLRASA

-850 GAAFWEAHSLLLGAP
+850 GAVFWEAHSLLLGAP
-865 LEATAGRGRA
+865 LEAAAGRGRD
-875 GGRAWLRG
+875 GTRAWLRG
-883 RRIAE
+883 RRLAE

-895 VGLADATRPPGRG
+895 VGLADATRPPGDG
-908 PEAPYGSPDRA
+908 SEAPYASPDRA
-919 ELAELLATLTARE
+919 ELTLRLAGLTARE

-942 LTSRAIADRL
+942 LTSQAIADRL
-952 YVSRRTVETH
+952 HVSRRTVETH
-962 VSRVFRK
+962 VSRAFRK
-969 TGVSSRTALAALM
+969 TGVSSRTALATLM
-982 ARRRSGSRFGD
+982 ARRRAGSRWDG
-993 ARAEQ
+993 RAEQ

>member
-1 MLGRSVE
+1 MVADGVVGDSGNGAPLLGRAVE

-13 ALLDRAAAG
+13 ALLDRAADD
-22 ARGTASGGGSRDT
+22 ARGTGRGDELRD
-35 TGGGGSR
+35 S
-42 GTTGGGGSRGT
+42 
-53 TGGGEPCDGG
+53 G

-85 CARAHRRGMTVLRG
+85 CARARRRGMTVLRG

-106 QVPFQVFT
+106 QVPFQLFT

-123 ALDGFEDPDAVAPL
+123 ALDGFEEADAVAPL
-137 LQRGDAVDRFALHRS
+137 LQRSGAVDRFGLHRS
-152 TAALLAR
+152 TAVLLAR

-203 DRQGPES
+203 DRQSPES

-218 LDTGTVVRLAL
+218 LDTGTVVRLGL
-229 GPLSARDCAELAGP
+229 RPLSARDCAELAGP
-243 ALPPAETAA
+243 GLPPTETAA
-252 LHATSEGN
+252 LYAASEGN

-272 GGTAPESSAPPGLGT
+272 GRTTAESSAPPGLGT
-287 LLLDELTVLS
+287 LLLDELTGLAPS
-297 PARRGVVEAVAVL
+297 RRGIVDAVAVL

-318 VGRVT
+318 VSRVT
-323 GRSGTALT
+323 GRSGAAFT

-338 RRDLLRSG
+338 RRDLLRSA

-360 LVHESTPYLRRVEIH
+360 LVHESTPFLRRVEMH
-375 RLAARELARSGA
+375 RLAAQELARAGA
-387 SAAERAHHVEQ
+387 SATERAHHVEQ
-398 SLTAWDPEAVAVLV
+398 SLTAWDPEAVAVLD

-425 CAHWLDVALRHLPHT
+425 SAHWLDVALRHLPHT
-440 PEHAP
+440 PEHTA
-445 CRRKLMLRRARAL
+445 RRRELVLRRARAL

-468 DLLQELIATPRRSAA
+468 DLLQELIATPRRSPGG
-483 SPATDEDRGLRV
+483 PAIGENEDRLRV

-523 RDPAPADV
+523 RGPAPADV
-531 VRLGLELGSAAPEH
+531 VRLGLELGSAAPQD
-545 SDTSYTR
+545 SDTSYAE
-552 VRDEVEAALTAAR
+552 VRTEVEVALVAAR
-565 STGDEVGEA
+565 SMGDEVGEA

-584 AYEGNMSAAHGLA
+584 AYEGNMTAAHGFA

-632 PDAERHAERGLAI
+632 PDAERHAERGLDI
-645 ARRSGQLYVVPH
+645 ARRSGQHYVVPH

-670 RISSALELADRAED
+670 RISSALELADQAED

-748 MAGDPVRARDAMLRA
+748 MAGDPVRARDAMLQA
-763 GGPELQRMQPSM
+763 GGPELQRIQPSM

-780 EILVTSALVTGRPEE
+780 EILVTSALVTGKAEE

-813 MQRASA
+813 MLRASA

-850 GAAFWEAHSLLLGAP
+850 GAVFWEAYSLLLGAP
-865 LEATAGRGRA
+865 LEAAAGHGRG
-875 GGRAWLRG
+875 GTRAWLRG
-883 RRIAE
+883 RRLAE
-888 AGGSGLL
+888 AGGSGML
-895 VGLADATRPPGRG
+895 VGLADATRPPGG
-908 PEAPYGSPDRA
+908 GSEAPYGSPDRA
-919 ELAELLATLTARE
+919 ELAQRLATLTARE

-942 LTSRAIADRL
+942 LTSQAIADRL

-962 VSRVFRK
+962 VSRTFRK
-969 TGVSSRTALAALM
+969 TGVSSRTALATLM
-982 ARRRSGSRFGD
+982 ARRRAGSRFGD
-993 ARAEQ
+993 ARAE

>member
-1 MLGRSVE
+1 MGADSVVGDGGNGAPLLGRSVE

-13 ALLDRAAAG
+13 ALLDRASES
-22 ARGTASGGGSRDT
+22 ARGMAR
-35 TGGGGSR
+35 
-42 GTTGGGGSRGT
+42 
-53 TGGGEPCDGG
+53 GGEFRDSG

-85 CARAHRRGMTVLRG
+85 CARARRRGMTVLRG

-123 ALDGFEDPDAVAPL
+123 ALDGFQEADAVAPL
-137 LQRGDAVDRFALHRS
+137 LQRSGTVDRFALHRS
-152 TAALLAR
+152 TAVLLAR

-203 DRQGPES
+203 DRQSPES

-218 LDTGTVVRLAL
+218 LDTGTVVRLGL
-229 GPLSARDCAELAGP
+229 RPLSAHDCAELAGTG
-243 ALPPAETAA
+243 LPPADTAA
-252 LHATSEGN
+252 LYAASEGN

-272 GGTAPESSAPPGLGT
+272 GGTPPEASAPPGLGT
-287 LLLDELTVLS
+287 LLLDELTVLAPS
-297 PARRGVVEAVAVL
+297 RRGIVDAVAVL
-310 GEHATPAM
+310 GENATPAM
-318 VGRVT
+318 VSRVT
-323 GRSGTALT
+323 GHSGTAFT

-338 RRDLLRSG
+338 RRDLLRPT

-360 LVHESTPYLRRVEIH
+360 LVHESTPLLRRVEIH
-375 RLAARELARSGA
+375 RLAARELAHAGA

-398 SLTAWDPEAVAVLV
+398 SLTAWDPAAVAVLE

-425 CAHWLDVALRHLPHT
+425 CAHWLEVALRHLPHT
-440 PEHAP
+440 PEHTD
-445 CRRKLMLRRARAL
+445 RRRELVLRRARAL

-468 DLLQELIATPRRSAA
+468 DLLQELIATPRRSPGGAVK
-483 SPATDEDRGLRV
+483 DENQDRLRV

-515 ALLRRELA
+515 ALLRRELT
-523 RDPAPADV
+523 RGHAPADV
-531 VRLGLELGSAAPEH
+531 VRLGLELGSAAPQD
-545 SDTSYTR
+545 SGTSYAQ
-552 VRDEVEAALTAAR
+552 VRAEVDMALSAAR
-565 STGDEVGEA
+565 STEDEVGEA

-584 AYEGNMSAAHGLA
+584 AYEGNMAAAHQLA

-632 PDAERHAERGLAI
+632 PDAERHAERGLDI

-670 RISSALELADRAED
+670 RISSALELADQAED

-721 EEAVAAAGTGVDW
+721 EEAVAAAGTGVGW
-734 WASTAWCIFGWAAL
+734 WASTAWCIFAWAAL
-748 MAGDPVRARDAMLRA
+748 MAGDPVRAREAMLQA
-763 GGPELQRMQPSM
+763 GGPELQRIQPSL

-813 MQRASA
+813 MLRASA
-819 LRSTA
+819 LRSAA

-850 GAAFWEAHSLLLGAP
+850 GAVFWEAHSLLLGAP
-865 LEATAGRGRA
+865 LEAAAGHGRG
-875 GGRAWLRG
+875 GTRAWLRG
-883 RRIAE
+883 RRLAE
-888 AGGSGLL
+888 AGGSGML
-895 VGLADATRPPGRG
+895 VGLADATRPPGVDS
-908 PEAPYGSPDRA
+908 EVPYGSPDRT
-919 ELAELLATLTARE
+919 ELTRRLATLTARE

-942 LTSRAIADRL
+942 LTSQAIADRL
-952 YVSRRTVETH
+952 YVSRRTVDTH
-962 VSRVFRK
+962 VSRAFRK

-982 ARRRSGSRFGD
+982 ARRRTGSRFGD
-993 ARAEQ
+993 ARPEQ

>member
-13 ALLDRAAAG
+13 ALLDRAADD
-22 ARGTASGGGSRDT
+22 ARGTARGEELRD
-35 TGGGGSR
+35 S
-42 GTTGGGGSRGT
+42 
-53 TGGGEPCDGG
+53 G

-85 CARAHRRGMTVLRG
+85 CARARRRGMTVLRG

-123 ALDGFEDPDAVAPL
+123 ALDGFQETDAVTPL
-137 LQRGDAVDRFALHRS
+137 LQRSGAVDRFELHRS
-152 TAALLAR
+152 TAVLLAR

-203 DRQGPES
+203 DRQSPES

-218 LDTGTVVRLAL
+218 LDTGTVVRLGL
-229 GPLSARDCAELAGP
+229 RPLSARDCAELAGP
-243 ALPPAETAA
+243 GLPPAETAELYA
-252 LHATSEGN
+252 ASEGN

-272 GGTAPESSAPPGLGT
+272 GSTSPESSAPPGLGT
-287 LLLDELTVLS
+287 LLLDELTVLAPS
-297 PARRGVVEAVAVL
+297 RRGIVDAVAVL

-318 VGRVT
+318 VSRVT
-323 GRSGTALT
+323 GRSGTAFT

-338 RRDLLRSG
+338 RRDLLRSA

-360 LVHESTPYLRRVEIH
+360 LVHESTPFLRRVEMH
-375 RLAARELARSGA
+375 RLAAQELARAGA
-387 SAAERAHHVEQ
+387 SAAVRAHHVAQ
-398 SLTAWDPEAVAVLV
+398 SLTAWDPAAVAVLD

-440 PEHAP
+440 PEHTA
-445 CRRKLMLRRARAL
+445 RRRELVLRRARAL

-468 DLLQELIATPRRSAA
+468 DLLQELIATPRRSPGG
-483 SPATDEDRGLRV
+483 PATGENKGFGEHQDRLRV

-531 VRLGLELGSAAPEH
+531 VRLGLELGSAAPQD
-545 SDTSYTR
+545 SDTSYAQ
-552 VRDEVEAALTAAR
+552 VRTEVEVALTAAR
-565 STGDEVGEA
+565 SMGDEVGEA

-584 AYEGNMSAAHGLA
+584 AYEGNMTAAHGFA

-632 PDAERHAERGLAI
+632 PDAERHAERGLDI

-670 RISSALELADRAED
+670 RISSALELADQAED

-699 ASKAAALVAACPP
+699 ASKAAALVTACPP

-748 MAGDPVRARDAMLRA
+748 MAGDPVRARDAMLHA
-763 GGPELQRMQPSM
+763 GGPELQRIQPSL

-813 MQRASA
+813 MQRSSA
-819 LRSTA
+819 LRSAA

-850 GAAFWEAHSLLLGAP
+850 GAVFWEAHSLLLGAP
-865 LEATAGRGRA
+865 LEAAAGHGRD
-875 GGRAWLRG
+875 GTRAWLRG
-883 RRIAE
+883 RRLAE
-888 AGGSGLL
+888 AGGSGML
-895 VGLADATRPPGRG
+895 VGLADATRPPGG
-908 PEAPYGSPDRA
+908 GSEAPYGSPDRA
-919 ELAELLATLTARE
+919 ELTQLLATLTARE

-942 LTSRAIADRL
+942 LTSQAIADRL

-962 VSRVFRK
+962 VSRAFRK
-969 TGVSSRTALAALM
+969 TGVSSRTALATLM
-982 ARRRSGSRFGD
+982 ARRRTGSRFGD

>member
-13 ALLDRAAAG
+13 ALLDRAAQ
-22 ARGTASGGGSRDT
+22 GTA
-35 TGGGGSR
+35 
-42 GTTGGGGSRGT
+42 
-53 TGGGEPCDGG
+53 GGEELRDSG
-63 RSRLVDITGEAGIGK
+63 RSRLVSRLVDITGEAGIGK

-85 CARAHRRGMTVLRG
+85 CARARRRGMTVLRG

-123 ALDGFEDPDAVAPL
+123 ALDALDGFPKTETEAVAPL
-137 LQRGDAVDRFALHRS
+137 LQRSRRSGAVDRFALHRS

-218 LDTGTVVRLAL
+218 LDTGTVVRLGL
-229 GPLSARDCAELAGP
+229 RPLSARDCAELAGP
-243 ALPPAETAA
+243 GLPPAETTALYAA
-252 LHATSEGN
+252 SEGN

-272 GGTAPESSAPPGLGT
+272 GGTTPGSSAPPGLGT
-287 LLLDELTVLS
+287 LLLDELTVLTPS
-297 PARRGVVEAVAVL
+297 ERGIVDAVAVL

-318 VGRVT
+318 VSRVT
-323 GRSGTALT
+323 GRSGTAFT

-338 RRDLLRSG
+338 RRDLLRST

-360 LVHESTPYLRRVEIH
+360 LVHESTPLLRRVEIH
-375 RLAARELARSGA
+375 RLAARELAHAGA

-398 SLTAWDPEAVAVLV
+398 SLTAWDPEAVAVLE

-440 PEHAP
+440 PEHTT
-445 CRRKLMLRRARAL
+445 RRRELVLQRARAL

-468 DLLQELIATPRRSAA
+468 DLLQELIATPRTPRRSPGD
-483 SPATDEDRGLRV
+483 PATDKNQGLGENQDRLRV

-531 VRLGLELGSAAPEH
+531 VRLGLELGSAAPQD
-545 SDTSYTR
+545 SDTSYAQ
-552 VRDEVEAALTAAR
+552 VRTEVEVALAAAR
-565 STGDEVGEA
+565 SLGDEVKEA

-584 AYEGNMSAAHGLA
+584 AYEGNMTAAHGLA

-632 PDAERHAERGLAI
+632 PDAERHAERGLDI
-645 ARRSGQLYVVPH
+645 ARRSGQLYVMPH
-657 LLLCLSHVRVQTC
+657 LLLCLSHIRVQTC
-670 RISSALELADRAED
+670 RISSALELADQAED

-763 GGPELQRMQPSM
+763 GGPELQRIQPSM

-780 EILVTSALVTGRPEE
+780 EILVTAALVTDRPEE
-795 ARGWAERARK
+795 ARGWAERASK

-813 MQRASA
+813 MLRASA

-850 GAAFWEAHSLLLGAP
+850 GAVFWEAYSLLLGAP
-865 LEATAGRGRA
+865 LEAAAGHDRG
-875 GGRAWLRG
+875 GTRAWLRG
-883 RRIAE
+883 RRLAE
-888 AGGSGLL
+888 TGGSGML
-895 VGLADATRPPGRG
+895 VGLADANRPPGHG
-908 PEAPYGSPDRA
+908 SEAPYDSPERA
-919 ELAELLATLTARE
+919 RLTQRLATLTARE

-942 LTSRAIADRL
+942 LTSQAIADRL

-962 VSRVFRK
+962 VSRTFRK
-969 TGVSSRTALAALM
+969 TGVSTRTALATLM
-982 ARRRSGSRFGD
+982 ARRRAGSRFGD

>member
-13 ALLDRAAAG
+13 ALLDRAARD
-22 ARGTASGGGSRDT
+22 ARGTA
-35 TGGGGSR
+35 R
-42 GTTGGGGSRGT
+42 GKEFGDS
-53 TGGGEPCDGG
+53 G

-78 SRLLGEV
+78 SRLLREV
-85 CARAHRRGMTVLRG
+85 CARARRRGMTVLRG

-123 ALDGFEDPDAVAPL
+123 ALDGFQETDAVAPL
-137 LQRGDAVDRFALHRS
+137 LQRNGTVDRFGLHRS

-174 WADPASLELLDH
+174 WADPSSLELLDH
-186 LVRHPVHA
+186 LVRHPLHA

-203 DRQGPES
+203 DRQTPES

-218 LDTGTVVRLAL
+218 LDTGTVIRLGL
-229 GPLSARDCAELAGP
+229 RPLSSRDCAELAGP
-243 ALPPAETAA
+243 GLPPAETAA
-252 LHATSEGN
+252 LYAASEGN

-272 GGTAPESSAPPGLGT
+272 GRTTPQPSAPPGLGS
-287 LLLDELTVLS
+287 LLLDELTVLAPS
-297 PARRGVVEAVAVL
+297 RRDIVEAVAVL

-318 VGRVT
+318 VSRVT
-323 GRSGTALT
+323 GRSGTAFA

-338 RRDLLRSG
+338 RRDLLRSA

-360 LVHESTPYLRRVEIH
+360 LVHESTPFLRRVEIH
-375 RLAARELARSGA
+375 RIAAQELARAGA

-398 SLTAWDPEAVAVLV
+398 SLTAWDPAAVAVLD

-440 PEHAP
+440 PEHTA
-445 CRRKLMLRRARAL
+445 RRRELVFRRARAL

-468 DLLQELIATPRRSAA
+468 DLLQELIATPRRSPDG
-483 SPATDEDRGLRV
+483 PATVEDQGLRV

-523 RDPAPADV
+523 RGPAPAHV
-531 VRLGLELGSAAPEH
+531 VRLGLELGSAAPQD
-545 SDTSYTR
+545 SDTSYAQ
-552 VRDEVEAALTAAR
+552 VRTEVEAALAAAR

-584 AYEGNMSAAHGLA
+584 AYEGNMTAAHGLA

-632 PDAERHAERGLAI
+632 PDAERHAERGLDI

-670 RISSALELADRAED
+670 RVSSAVELADQAED

-699 ASKAAALVAACPP
+699 ASKASALVAGCPP

-721 EEAVAAAGTGVDW
+721 EEAVAAAGSGVDW

-763 GGPELQRMQPSM
+763 GGPELQRIQPSL

-819 LRSTA
+819 LRSSA

-831 DTAAAADLFAEAAA
+831 ETAAAADLFAEAAA
-845 ESARC
+845 ESAGC
-850 GAAFWEAHSLLLGAP
+850 GAVFWEAYSLLLGAP
-865 LEATAGRGRA
+865 LEAAAGRGRS
-875 GGRAWLRG
+875 GTHAWLRG
-883 RRIAE
+883 RRLAE
-888 AGGSGLL
+888 AGGSGML
-895 VGLADATRPPGRG
+895 VGLADATRPPGG
-908 PEAPYGSPDRA
+908 GSETPYGSPDRA
-919 ELAELLATLTARE
+919 ELTERLATLTARE

-942 LTSRAIADRL
+942 LTSQAIADRL
-952 YVSRRTVETH
+952 YVSRRTVDTH
-962 VSRVFRK
+962 VSRTFRK
-969 TGVSSRTALAALM
+969 TGVSSRTALATLM
-982 ARRRSGSRFGD
+982 ARRRGGSRFGEG
-993 ARAEQ
+993 RADQ
-998 D
+998 G

>member
-13 ALLDRAAAG
+13 ALLDHAADS
-22 ARGTASGGGSRDT
+22 ARGEESPDS
-35 TGGGGSR
+35 
-42 GTTGGGGSRGT
+42 
-53 TGGGEPCDGG
+53 G

-85 CARAHRRGMTVLRG
+85 CARARQRGMTVLRG

-114 DALAHLDPH
+114 DALAHLDPR
-123 ALDGFEDPDAVAPL
+123 ALDDFPETEAEAVAPL
-137 LQRGDAVDRFALHRS
+137 LQRGGAADRFGLHRS

-203 DRQGPES
+203 DRQSPES

-218 LDTGTVVRLAL
+218 LDTGTVVRLGL
-229 GPLSARDCAELAGP
+229 RPLSARDCAELAGP
-243 ALPPAETAA
+243 GLPPAETAA
-252 LHATSEGN
+252 LYAASEGN

-272 GGTAPESSAPPGLGT
+272 GGTTPESSAPPGLGT
-287 LLLDELTVLS
+287 LLLDELTVLAPS
-297 PARRGVVEAVAVL
+297 RRGIVDAVAVL

-318 VGRVT
+318 VSRVT
-323 GRSGTALT
+323 GRSGTAFT

-338 RRDLLRSG
+338 RRDLLRSA

-360 LVHESTPYLRRVEIH
+360 LVHESTPFLRRVEIH
-375 RLAARELARSGA
+375 RLAAQELARAGA

-398 SLTAWDPEAVAVLV
+398 SLTAWDPAAVAVLE

-440 PEHAP
+440 PEHTA
-445 CRRKLMLRRARAL
+445 RRRELVLRRARAL

-468 DLLQELIATPRRSAA
+468 DLLQELIATPRTPRRSPGD
-483 SPATDEDRGLRV
+483 PATGENQGLGEYQDRLRV

-523 RDPAPADV
+523 RGPAPADV
-531 VRLGLELGSAAPEH
+531 VRLGLELGSAAPQD
-545 SDTSYTR
+545 SGTSYAQ
-552 VRDEVEAALTAAR
+552 VRTEVELALAAAR
-565 STGDEVGEA
+565 SLGDEVKEA

-584 AYEGNMSAAHGLA
+584 AYEGNMTAAHGFA

-632 PDAERHAERGLAI
+632 PDAERHAERGLDI

-670 RISSALELADRAED
+670 RISSALELADQAED

-748 MAGDPVRARDAMLRA
+748 MAGDPVRARDAMLQA
-763 GGPELQRMQPSM
+763 GGPELQRIQPSM

-850 GAAFWEAHSLLLGAP
+850 GAVFWEAHSLLLGAP
-865 LEATAGRGRA
+865 LEAAAGHGRG
-875 GGRAWLRG
+875 GTHAWLRG
-883 RRIAE
+883 RRLAE
-888 AGGSGLL
+888 AGGSGMLI
-895 VGLADATRPPGRG
+895 GLADATRPPGG
-908 PEAPYGSPDRA
+908 GAEAPYDSPERA
-919 ELAELLATLTARE
+919 ELTQRLAALTARE

-942 LTSRAIADRL
+942 LTSQAIADRL
-952 YVSRRTVETH
+952 YVSRRTVDTH
-962 VSRVFRK
+962 VSRAFRK
-969 TGVSSRTALAALM
+969 TGVSSRTALATLM
-982 ARRRSGSRFGD
+982 ARRRTGSRFGD

>member
-1 MLGRSVE
+1 MVAGDAVGDSGNGAPLLGRSVE
-8 LARFD
+8 LARCD
-13 ALLDRAAAG
+13 ALLDRAAGG
-22 ARGTASGGGSRDT
+22 ARGTRRRGEFRD
-35 TGGGGSR
+35 S
-42 GTTGGGGSRGT
+42 
-53 TGGGEPCDGG
+53 D

-85 CARAHRRGMTVLRG
+85 CARARRRGMTVLRG

-123 ALDGFEDPDAVAPL
+123 TPDGFPETGTEAMTPL
-137 LQRGDAVDRFALHRS
+137 LQRSGAVDRFGLHRS
-152 TAALLAR
+152 TAGLLAR
-159 LAAPSGLLLALDDLH
+159 LAAPSGLLLALDDVH
-174 WADPASLELLDH
+174 WADAASLELLDH
-186 LVRHPVHA
+186 LVRHPLHA
-194 PVVLAVTRR
+194 PVILAVTRR

-210 LAARLTRE
+210 LAAGLTRG
-218 LDTGTVVRLAL
+218 LDTGAVVRLGL
-229 GPLSARDCAELAGP
+229 RPLSARDCAELAGP
-243 ALPPAETAA
+243 GLPPTEAAA
-252 LHATSEGN
+252 LYATSEGN

-272 GGTAPESSAPPGLGT
+272 ASATPESSAPPGLGT
-287 LLLDELTVLS
+287 LLLDELTALTS
-297 PARRGVVEAVAVL
+297 SRRAIVEAVAVL
-310 GEHATPAM
+310 GDHANPAM
-318 VGRVT
+318 VSRVT
-323 GRSGTALT
+323 GHSGTAFT

-338 RRDLLRSG
+338 RRDLLRSA

-360 LVHESTPYLRRVEIH
+360 LVHESTPFLRRVEIH
-375 RLAARELARSGA
+375 RLAAQELARAGA

-398 SLTAWDPEAVAVLV
+398 SLTAWDPAAVAVLD
-412 EAAARTARTAPAS
+412 EAAASTARTAPAS

-440 PEHAP
+440 PEHTA
-445 CRRKLMLRRARAL
+445 RRRELVLRRARAL

-468 DLLQELIATPRRSAA
+468 DLLQELIATPRRSPDG
-483 SPATDEDRGLRV
+483 PATGEDQGLRV

-523 RDPAPADV
+523 RGPAPAHV
-531 VRLGLELGSAAPEH
+531 VRLGLELGSAAPQD
-545 SDTSYTR
+545 SDTSYAR
-552 VRDEVEAALTAAR
+552 VRTEVEAALAAAR

-584 AYEGNMSAAHGLA
+584 AYEGNMTAAHRLA

-632 PDAERHAERGLAI
+632 PDAERHAERGLDI

-670 RISSALELADRAED
+670 RISSALELADQAED

-699 ASKAAALVAACPP
+699 ASKAAALVAGCPP

-721 EEAVAAAGTGVDW
+721 EEAVAAAGSGVDW

-748 MAGDPVRARDAMLRA
+748 MAGDPARARDAMLQA
-763 GGPELQRMQPSM
+763 GGPELQRIQPSL

-780 EILVTSALVTGRPEE
+780 EILVTSALITGRSEE
-795 ARGWAERARK
+795 ARSWAERARK

-819 LRSTA
+819 LRSSA
-824 HLPLAQG
+824 HLPLAQE
-831 DTAAAADLFAEAAA
+831 DMAAAADLFAEAAA

-850 GAAFWEAHSLLLGAP
+850 GAAFWEAYSLLLGAP
-865 LEATAGRGRA
+865 LEAAAGRGRD
-875 GGRAWLRG
+875 GTHAWLRG
-883 RRIAE
+883 RRLAE
-888 AGGSGLL
+888 AGGSGML
-895 VGLADATRPPGRG
+895 VGLADATCPPGG
-908 PEAPYGSPDRA
+908 GSEAPYGSPDRA
-919 ELAELLATLTARE
+919 ELTELLATLTARE
-932 LEIAELVAQG
+932 LEVAELVAQG
-942 LTSRAIADRL
+942 LTSQAIADRL
-952 YVSRRTVETH
+952 YLSRRTVETH
-962 VSRVFRK
+962 VSRAFRK
-969 TGVSSRTALAALM
+969 TGVSSRTALATLM
-982 ARRRSGSRFGD
+982 ARRRGGSRFGD
-993 ARAEQ
+993 GRADQ
-998 D
+998 G

>member
-1 MLGRSVE
+1 MGADRVVGDGENGSPLLGRSVE

-13 ALLDRAAAG
+13 ALLDRAAG
-22 ARGTASGGGSRDT
+22 DARGTARGEEFRD
-35 TGGGGSR
+35 S
-42 GTTGGGGSRGT
+42 
-53 TGGGEPCDGG
+53 G

-85 CARAHRRGMTVLRG
+85 CARARRHGMTVLRG

-106 QVPFQVFT
+106 RVPFQVFT

-123 ALDGFEDPDAVAPL
+123 ALDGFQETEAVAPL
-137 LQRGDAVDRFALHRS
+137 LQRSGAVDRFGLHRS
-152 TAALLAR
+152 TAVLLAR

-203 DRQGPES
+203 DRQSPES
-210 LAARLTRE
+210 LAARLTRG
-218 LDTGTVVRLAL
+218 LDTGTVVRLGL
-229 GPLSARDCAELAGP
+229 RPLSAHDCAELAGP
-243 ALPPAETAA
+243 GLPPAETAA
-252 LHATSEGN
+252 LYAASEGN

-266 LLQAHR
+266 LLQAHHE
-272 GGTAPESSAPPGLGT
+272 GTTPESSAPPGLGT
-287 LLLDELTVLS
+287 LLLDELTMLAPS
-297 PARRGVVEAVAVL
+297 RRGIAEAVAVL

-318 VGRVT
+318 VSRVT
-323 GRSGTALT
+323 GRSGTAFT
-331 ADVHALT
+331 DDVHALT
-338 RRDLLRSG
+338 RRDLLRSA

-360 LVHESTPYLRRVEIH
+360 LVHESTPFLRRVEIH
-375 RLAARELARSGA
+375 RLAAQELARVGA

-398 SLTAWDPEAVAVLV
+398 SLTAWDPAAVAVLD

-425 CAHWLDVALRHLPHT
+425 CAHWLDVALRHLPDT
-440 PEHAP
+440 PEHAA
-445 CRRKLMLRRARAL
+445 RRRELVLRRARAL

-468 DLLQELIATPRRSAA
+468 DLLQELIATPQRS
-483 SPATDEDRGLRV
+483 PGGPTTGEDQDLRV

-509 RCTEAV
+509 RSTEAV

-523 RDPAPADV
+523 RGPAPGHV
-531 VRLGLELGSAAPEH
+531 VRLGLELGSAAPLD
-545 SDTSYTR
+545 SDTSYAQ
-552 VRDEVEAALTAAR
+552 VRTEVEAALAAAR
-565 STGDEVGEA
+565 STGAEVAEA

-584 AYEGNMSAAHGLA
+584 AYEGNMTAAHRLA

-632 PDAERHAERGLAI
+632 PDAERHAERGLDI

-670 RISSALELADRAED
+670 RVSSALELADQAED

-699 ASKAAALVAACPP
+699 ASKAAALVALCPP

-721 EEAVAAAGTGVDW
+721 EEAVAAAGNGVDW
-734 WASTAWCIFGWAAL
+734 WASTAWCIYGWAAL
-748 MAGDPVRARDAMLRA
+748 MAGDPVRARDAMLQA
-763 GGPELQRMQPSM
+763 GGPELQRIQPSM

-780 EILVTSALVTGRPEE
+780 EILVTSALLTGMSEE

-819 LRSTA
+819 LRSAA

-850 GAAFWEAHSLLLGAP
+850 GAVFWEAHSLLLGAP
-865 LEATAGRGRA
+865 LEAAAGRGRGA
-875 GGRAWLRG
+875 THAWLRG
-883 RRIAE
+883 RRLAE
-888 AGGSGLL
+888 AGGSGML
-895 VGLADATRPPGRG
+895 VGLADATRPPGG
-908 PEAPYGSPDRA
+908 GSEAPYGSPGRT
-919 ELAELLATLTARE
+919 ELTERLATLTARE

-942 LTSRAIADRL
+942 LTSQAIADRL

-962 VSRVFRK
+962 VSRIFRK
-969 TGVSSRTALAALM
+969 TGVSSRTALATLM
-982 ARRRSGSRFGD
+982 ARRRTGSRFGD
-993 ARAEQ
+993 AHAEQ

>member
-1 MLGRSVE
+1 MGADGVVGGSGNGAPLLGRSVE

-13 ALLDRAAAG
+13 ALLDRAADG
-22 ARGTASGGGSRDT
+22 ARGTARGEEFRD
-35 TGGGGSR
+35 S
-42 GTTGGGGSRGT
+42 
-53 TGGGEPCDGG
+53 G

-85 CARAHRRGMTVLRG
+85 CARARRRGMTVLRG

-123 ALDGFEDPDAVAPL
+123 ALDGFQGTDAVAPL
-137 LQRGDAVDRFALHRS
+137 LQRSGAVDRFALHRS
-152 TAALLAR
+152 TAGLLAR

-203 DRQGPES
+203 DRQSPES

-218 LDTGTVVRLAL
+218 LDTGTVVRLGL
-229 GPLSARDCAELAGP
+229 RPLSARDCAELAGP
-243 ALPPAETAA
+243 GLPPTETAA
-252 LHATSEGN
+252 LYAASEGN

-272 GGTAPESSAPPGLGT
+272 GGMTPESSAPPGLGT
-287 LLLDELTVLS
+287 LLLDELTVLAPS
-297 PARRGVVEAVAVL
+297 LRGIVDAVAVL

-318 VGRVT
+318 VSRVT
-323 GRSGTALT
+323 GRSGTAFT

-338 RRDLLRSG
+338 RRDLLRSA

-360 LVHESTPYLRRVEIH
+360 LVHESTPFLRRVEMH
-375 RLAARELARSGA
+375 RLAAQELARAGA

-398 SLTAWDPEAVAVLV
+398 SLTAWDPAAVAVLD

-440 PEHAP
+440 PEHTA
-445 CRRKLMLRRARAL
+445 RRRELVLRRARAL

-468 DLLQELIATPRRSAA
+468 DLLQELIATPRRSPGG
-483 SPATDEDRGLRV
+483 PATGENQDRLRV

-531 VRLGLELGSAAPEH
+531 VRLGLELGSAAPQD
-545 SDTSYTR
+545 SDTSYAQ
-552 VRDEVEAALTAAR
+552 VRSEVEGALAAAR

-584 AYEGNMSAAHGLA
+584 AYEGNMTAAHGLA

-632 PDAERHAERGLAI
+632 PDAERHAERGLDI

-670 RISSALELADRAED
+670 RVSSALELADQAED

-721 EEAVAAAGTGVDW
+721 EEAVAAAGAGVDW

-748 MAGDPVRARDAMLRA
+748 MAGDPVRARDATLQA
-763 GGPELQRMQPSM
+763 GGPELQRIQPSM

-780 EILVTSALVTGRPEE
+780 EILVTAALVTGRSEE
-795 ARGWAERARK
+795 ARGWAERAHK

-819 LRSTA
+819 LRSIA

-850 GAAFWEAHSLLLGAP
+850 GAVFWEAHSLLLGAP
-865 LEATAGRGRA
+865 LEAAAGRGRGA
-875 GGRAWLRG
+875 THAWLRG
-883 RRIAE
+883 RRLAE
-888 AGGSGLL
+888 AGGSGML
-895 VGLADATRPPGRG
+895 VGLADANRPPGDVS
-908 PEAPYGSPDRA
+908 EAPYDSPERA
-919 ELAELLATLTARE
+919 RLTQRLATLTARE

-942 LTSRAIADRL
+942 LTSQAIADRL

-962 VSRVFRK
+962 VSRAFRK
-969 TGVSSRTALAALM
+969 TGVSSRTALATLM
-982 ARRRSGSRFGD
+982 ARRRAGSRFGD

>member
-1 MLGRSVE
+1 MGADRVVGDGGNRAPLLGRSAE
-8 LARFD
+8 LARLD
-13 ALLDRAAAG
+13 ALLDRAAG
-22 ARGTASGGGSRDT
+22 GTAE
-35 TGGGGSR
+35 
-42 GTTGGGGSRGT
+42 
-53 TGGGEPCDGG
+53 GGEFPDGG
-63 RSRLVDITGEAGIGK
+63 RSRLVDITGVAGIGK

-85 CARAHRRGMTVLRG
+85 CARARRRGMTVLRG

-106 QVPFQVFT
+106 RVPFQVFT
-114 DALAHLDPH
+114 DALAHLDPG
-123 ALDGFEDPDAVAPL
+123 ADGFPEADAVAPL
-137 LQRGDAVDRFALHRS
+137 LQRGGAVDRFALHRS

-203 DRQGPES
+203 DRQSPES
-210 LAARLTRE
+210 LTAGLTRGR
-218 LDTGTVVRLAL
+218 DTGAVVGLAL
-229 GPLSARDCAELAGP
+229 RPLSARDCAELAGP
-243 ALPPAETAA
+243 GLPPAETAA
-252 LHATSEGN
+252 LYATSEGN

-272 GGTAPESSAPPGLGT
+272 AGTAPGSAEPPGLGT
-287 LLLDELTVLS
+287 LLLDELTVLT
-297 PARRGVVEAVAVL
+297 PARRGIVEAVAVL

-318 VGRVT
+318 VSRVT
-323 GRSGTALT
+323 GRSGPAFVD
-331 ADVHALT
+331 DVHALT
-338 RRDLLRSG
+338 RRDLLR
-346 PQGLLTLRHPVVRT
+346 PTPPGLLTLRHPVVRT
-360 LVHESTPYLRRVEIH
+360 LVHESTPFLRRVEIH
-375 RLAARELARSGA
+375 RLAARELARVGA

-398 SLTAWDPEAVAVLV
+398 SLTSWDPEAVAVLD

-425 CAHWLDVALRHLPHT
+425 CAHWLDVALRHLPDT
-440 PEHAP
+440 AEHAV
-445 CRRKLMLRRARAL
+445 RRRELTLRRARAL
-458 AACGGLRESR
+458 ASCGGLRESR
-468 DLLQELIATPRRSAA
+468 ALLQELIATPRAPDD
-483 SPATDEDRGLRV
+483 PATGDDQGLRV

-509 RCTEAV
+509 RSTEAV

-523 RDPAPADV
+523 RGPAPGHV
-531 VRLGLELGSAAPEH
+531 VRLGLELGSAAPLD
-545 SDTSYTR
+545 SATSYAQ
-552 VRDEVEAALTAAR
+552 VRTEVEAALAAAR

-584 AYEGNMSAAHGLA
+584 AYEGDMSAAHRLA

-632 PDAERHAERGLAI
+632 PDAERHAERGLDI

-670 RISSALELADRAED
+670 RIPSALELADRAED
-684 IARGIGSDQLLAFVL
+684 IARGVGSDQLLAFVL
-699 ASKAAALVAACPP
+699 ASRAAALVAGCPP

-721 EEAVAAAGTGVDW
+721 EEAVAAAGNGVDW

-763 GGPELQRMQPSM
+763 GGPELQRIQPSM

-780 EILVTSALVTGRPEE
+780 EILVTSALVTGLPEE

-831 DTAAAADLFAEAAA
+831 DTAAAADLFAQAAA

-850 GAAFWEAHSLLLGAP
+850 GAVFWEAHSLLLGAP
-865 LEATAGRGRA
+865 LEAAAGRGRD
-875 GGRAWLRG
+875 GTQAWLRG
-883 RRIAE
+883 RRLAE
-888 AGGSGLL
+888 AGGSALL
-895 VGLADATRPPGRG
+895 VGLADATRPPGG
-908 PEAPYGSPDRA
+908 GAEAPYGSPDRA
-919 ELAELLATLTARE
+919 GVTERLATLTARE

-942 LTSRAIADRL
+942 LTSQAIADRL

-962 VSRVFRK
+962 VSRTFRK
-969 TGVSSRTALAALM
+969 TGISSRTALAGLM
-982 ARRRSGSRFGD
+982 ARRRTGSRFGD
-993 ARAEQ
+993 ARAER

>member
-13 ALLDRAAAG
+13 ALLDRSAG
-22 ARGTASGGGSRDT
+22 GTRGTGRGEEFRD
-35 TGGGGSR
+35 S
-42 GTTGGGGSRGT
+42 
-53 TGGGEPCDGG
+53 G

-85 CARAHRRGMTVLRG
+85 CARARRRGMTVLRG

-123 ALDGFEDPDAVAPL
+123 ALDGFQETDAVAPL
-137 LQRGDAVDRFALHRS
+137 LQRSGAVDRFGLHRS
-152 TAALLAR
+152 TAGLLAR

-203 DRQGPES
+203 DRQSPES

-218 LDTGTVVRLAL
+218 LDTGTVVRLGL
-229 GPLSARDCAELAGP
+229 RPLSARDCAELAGP
-243 ALPPAETAA
+243 GLPPAETAA
-252 LHATSEGN
+252 LYAASEGN

-272 GGTAPESSAPPGLGT
+272 GGTTPESSAPPGLGT
-287 LLLDELTVLS
+287 LLLDELTALAPS
-297 PARRGVVEAVAVL
+297 RRGIVDAVAVL

-318 VGRVT
+318 VSRVT
-323 GRSGTALT
+323 GRSGTEFT

-338 RRDLLRSG
+338 RRDLLRSA

-360 LVHESTPYLRRVEIH
+360 LVHESTPFLRRVEMH
-375 RLAARELARSGA
+375 RLAAQELARAGA

-398 SLTAWDPEAVAVLV
+398 SLTAWDPAAVAVLD

-440 PEHAP
+440 PEHTA
-445 CRRKLMLRRARAL
+445 RRRELVLRRARAL

-468 DLLQELIATPRRSAA
+468 DLLQELIATPRRSPGG
-483 SPATDEDRGLRV
+483 PATDENQGLGENQDRLRV

-523 RDPAPADV
+523 RGPAPADV
-531 VRLGLELGSAAPEH
+531 VRLGLELGSAAPQD
-545 SDTSYTR
+545 SGTSYAQ
-552 VRDEVEAALTAAR
+552 VRTEVEAALAAAR
-565 STGDEVGEA
+565 SLGDEVKEA

-584 AYEGNMSAAHGLA
+584 AYEGNMTAAHGLA

-632 PDAERHAERGLAI
+632 PDAERHAERGLDI

-657 LLLCLSHVRVQTC
+657 LLLCLSHIRVQTC
-670 RISSALELADRAED
+670 RISSALELADQAED

-763 GGPELQRMQPSM
+763 GGPELQRIQPSM

-780 EILVTSALVTGRPEE
+780 EILVTSALVTGRSEE
-795 ARGWAERARK
+795 ARDWAERARK

-819 LRSTA
+819 LRSAA

-850 GAAFWEAHSLLLGAP
+850 GAVFWEAHSLLLGAP
-865 LEATAGRGRA
+865 LEAAAGHGRG
-875 GGRAWLRG
+875 GTRAWLRG
-883 RRIAE
+883 RRLAE

-895 VGLADATRPPGRG
+895 VGLADATRPPGG
-908 PEAPYGSPDRA
+908 GSEVPYGSPDRA
-919 ELAELLATLTARE
+919 ELTQLLAALTTRE

-942 LTSRAIADRL
+942 LTSQAIADRL
-952 YVSRRTVETH
+952 YVSRRTVDTH
-962 VSRVFRK
+962 VSRAFRK
-969 TGVSSRTALAALM
+969 TGVSSRTALATLM
-982 ARRRSGSRFGD
+982 ARRRAGSRFGD

>member
-1 MLGRSVE
+1 MGADGVVGESGNRVPLLGRSVE

-13 ALLDRAAAG
+13 ALLDHAADS
-22 ARGTASGGGSRDT
+22 ARGEESPDS
-35 TGGGGSR
+35 
-42 GTTGGGGSRGT
+42 
-53 TGGGEPCDGG
+53 G

-85 CARAHRRGMTVLRG
+85 CARARQRGMTVLRG

-114 DALAHLDPH
+114 DALAHLDPR
-123 ALDGFEDPDAVAPL
+123 ALDDFPETEAEAVAPL
-137 LQRGDAVDRFALHRS
+137 LQRGGAADRFGLHRS

-203 DRQGPES
+203 DRQSPES

-218 LDTGTVVRLAL
+218 LDTGTVVRLGL
-229 GPLSARDCAELAGP
+229 RPLSARDCAELAGP
-243 ALPPAETAA
+243 GLPPAETAA
-252 LHATSEGN
+252 LYAASEGN

-272 GGTAPESSAPPGLGT
+272 GGTTPESSAPPGLGT
-287 LLLDELTVLS
+287 LLLDELTVLAPS
-297 PARRGVVEAVAVL
+297 RRGIVDAVAVL

-318 VGRVT
+318 VSRVT
-323 GRSGTALT
+323 GRSGTAFT

-338 RRDLLRSG
+338 RRDLLRSA

-360 LVHESTPYLRRVEIH
+360 LVHESTPFLRRVEIH
-375 RLAARELARSGA
+375 RLAAQELARAGA

-398 SLTAWDPEAVAVLV
+398 SLTAWDPAAVAVLE

-440 PEHAP
+440 PEHTA
-445 CRRKLMLRRARAL
+445 RRRELVLRRARAL

-468 DLLQELIATPRRSAA
+468 DLLQELIATPRTPRRSPGD
-483 SPATDEDRGLRV
+483 PATGENQGLGEYQDRLRV

-523 RDPAPADV
+523 RGPAPADV
-531 VRLGLELGSAAPEH
+531 VRLGLELGSAAPQD
-545 SDTSYTR
+545 SGTSYAQ
-552 VRDEVEAALTAAR
+552 VRTEVELALAAAR
-565 STGDEVGEA
+565 SLGDEVKEA

-584 AYEGNMSAAHGLA
+584 AYEGNMTAAHGFA

-632 PDAERHAERGLAI
+632 PDAERHAERGLDI

-670 RISSALELADRAED
+670 RISSALELADQAED

-748 MAGDPVRARDAMLRA
+748 MAGDPVRARDAMLQA
-763 GGPELQRMQPSM
+763 GGPELQRIQPSM

-850 GAAFWEAHSLLLGAP
+850 GAVFWEAHSLLLGAP
-865 LEATAGRGRA
+865 LEAAAGHGRG
-875 GGRAWLRG
+875 GTHAWLRG
-883 RRIAE
+883 RRLAE
-888 AGGSGLL
+888 AGGSGMLI
-895 VGLADATRPPGRG
+895 GLADATRPPGG
-908 PEAPYGSPDRA
+908 GAEAPYDSPERA
-919 ELAELLATLTARE
+919 ELTQRLAALTARE

-942 LTSRAIADRL
+942 LTSQAIADRL
-952 YVSRRTVETH
+952 YVSRRTVDTH
-962 VSRVFRK
+962 VSRAFRK
-969 TGVSSRTALAALM
+969 TGVSSRTALATLM
-982 ARRRSGSRFGD
+982 ARRRTGSRFGD

>member
-1 MLGRSVE
+1 MGGDWVVGDGENGVPLLGRSVE

-13 ALLDRAAAG
+13 ALLDRAADG
-22 ARGTASGGGSRDT
+22 ARGTAR
-35 TGGGGSR
+35 
-42 GTTGGGGSRGT
+42 
-53 TGGGEPCDGG
+53 GGELRDSG

-85 CARAHRRGMTVLRG
+85 CARARRRGMTVLRG

-123 ALDGFEDPDAVAPL
+123 ALDGFQEADAVAPL
-137 LQRGDAVDRFALHRS
+137 LQRSGAVDRFGLHRS
-152 TAALLAR
+152 TAALLTR

-186 LVRHPVHA
+186 LVRHPVRA

-203 DRQGPES
+203 DRQSPES

-218 LDTGTVVRLAL
+218 LDTGTVVRLGL
-229 GPLSARDCAELAGP
+229 RPLSARDCTELAGP
-243 ALPPAETAA
+243 GLPHAESAA
-252 LHATSEGN
+252 LYAASEGN

-272 GGTAPESSAPPGLGT
+272 GGTTPESSAPPGLGT
-287 LLLDELTVLS
+287 LLLDELTVLAPS
-297 PARRGVVEAVAVL
+297 RRGIVDAVAVL

-318 VGRVT
+318 VSRVT
-323 GRSGTALT
+323 GRSGTEFT

-338 RRDLLRSG
+338 RRDLLRSA

-360 LVHESTPYLRRVEIH
+360 LVHESTPVLRRVEMH
-375 RLAARELARSGA
+375 RLAAQELARAGA

-398 SLTAWDPEAVAVLV
+398 SLTSWDPAAVAVLE

-440 PEHAP
+440 PEHAS
-445 CRRKLMLRRARAL
+445 RRRELVLRRARAL

-468 DLLQELIATPRRSAA
+468 DLLQELIATPRRSPGGPTA
-483 SPATDEDRGLRV
+483 DENQGRQGRLRV

-523 RDPAPADV
+523 RGHTPADI
-531 VRLGLELGSAAPEH
+531 VRLGLELGSAAPQD
-545 SDTSYTR
+545 SDTSYAQ
-552 VRDEVEAALTAAR
+552 VRTEVDMALAAAR
-565 STGDEVGEA
+565 STGDEIGEA

-584 AYEGNMSAAHGLA
+584 AYEGNMTTAHGFA

-632 PDAERHAERGLAI
+632 PDAERHAERGLDI

-670 RISSALELADRAED
+670 RISSALELADQAED

-748 MAGDPVRARDAMLRA
+748 MAGDPVRARDAMLQA
-763 GGPELQRMQPSM
+763 GGGPELRRIQPSM

-824 HLPLAQG
+824 HLPLEQG

-850 GAAFWEAHSLLLGAP
+850 GAVFWEAHSLLLGAP
-865 LEATAGRGRA
+865 LEAAAGHGRG
-875 GGRAWLRG
+875 GTRAWLRG
-883 RRIAE
+883 RRLAE
-888 AGGSGLL
+888 AGGSGML
-895 VGLADATRPPGRG
+895 VGLADATRPPGADS
-908 PEAPYGSPDRA
+908 EAPYGSQDRT
-919 ELAELLATLTARE
+919 ELAQRLATLTARE

-942 LTSRAIADRL
+942 LTSQAIADRL

-962 VSRVFRK
+962 VSRAFRK
-969 TGVSSRTALAALM
+969 TGVSSRTALATLM
-982 ARRRSGSRFGD
+982 ARRRTASRFGD
-993 ARAEQ
+993 TRAEQ

>member
-8 LARFD
+8 LARCE
-13 ALLDRAAAG
+13 ALLDRAAGDVRGKARSAAPG
-22 ARGTASGGGSRDT
+22 AEFRA
-35 TGGGGSR
+35 
-42 GTTGGGGSRGT
+42 
-53 TGGGEPCDGG
+53 GG

-78 SRLLGEV
+78 SRLLSEV
-85 CARAHRRGMTVLRG
+85 CAGARRRGMLVLRG

-123 ALDGFEDPDAVAPL
+123 VLDGSPEADAVATL
-137 LQRGDAVDRFALHRS
+137 LQRGGALDRFGLHRS
-152 TAALLAR
+152 TAALLTR
-159 LAAPSGLLLALDDLH
+159 LAASSGLLLALDDLH
-174 WADPASLELLDH
+174 WADSASLELLDH

-194 PVVLAVTRR
+194 PAVLVVTRR
-203 DRQGPES
+203 DRQSPES
-210 LAARLTRE
+210 LAAQLTRGV
-218 LDTGTVVRLAL
+218 DTGSVVRLAL
-229 GPLSARDCAELAGP
+229 RPLSARDCAELAGP
-243 ALPPAETAA
+243 GLPLTETAA
-252 LHATSEGN
+252 LHAASEGN

-272 GGTAPESSAPPGLGT
+272 GGATPEPLAPPGLGT
-287 LLLDELTVLS
+287 LLLDELGVLTPS
-297 PARRGVVEAVAVL
+297 RRGIAEAVAVL

-318 VGRVT
+318 VSRVT
-323 GRSGTALT
+323 DRSGTAFT
-331 ADVHALT
+331 DDVHALT
-338 RRDLLRSG
+338 RRDLLRTT

-360 LVHESTPYLRRVEIH
+360 LVHEGTPVLRRAEIH
-375 RLAARELARSGA
+375 RLAAQELARVGA

-398 SLTAWDPEAVAVLV
+398 SLTSWDPAAVAVLD
-412 EAAARTARTAPAS
+412 EAAARTARTAPRS
-425 CAHWLDVALRHLPHT
+425 CAHWLEVALRHLPET
-440 PEHAP
+440 PEHAA
-445 CRRKLMLRRARAL
+445 RRGELALRRARAL

-468 DLLQELIATPRRSAA
+468 DLLQELIVTPRRSPGGPTA
-483 SPATDEDRGLRV
+483 DEDQDQQQDLRV

-509 RCTEAV
+509 RSTEAV

-523 RDPAPADV
+523 RGPAPAHV
-531 VRLGLELGSAAPEH
+531 VRLGLELGSAAPQD
-545 SDTSYTR
+545 SDTSYAQ
-552 VRDEVEAALTAAR
+552 VRTEVEAALAAAR

-584 AYEGNMSAAHGLA
+584 AYEGNMAAAHRLA

-632 PDAERHAERGLAI
+632 PDAERHAERGLDI

-670 RISSALELADRAED
+670 RISSALELADQAED

-699 ASKAAALVAACPP
+699 ASRAAALVAGCPP
-712 GDPRPLAVA
+712 GDQRPLAVA
-721 EEAVAAAGTGVDW
+721 EEAVAAAGTAVNW

-748 MAGDPVRARDAMLRA
+748 MAGDPVRAREAIFRA
-763 GGPELQRMQPSM
+763 GGPELQRIQPSM

-780 EILVTSALVTGRPEE
+780 EILVTSAVVRGKFEE

-805 EAEQLGLP
+805 EAEALGLP

-819 LRSTA
+819 LRSAA
-824 HLPLAQG
+824 HLPLAQA

-850 GAAFWEAHSLLLGAP
+850 GALFWEAHSLLLGAP
-865 LEATAGRGRA
+865 MEAAAGRG
-875 GGRAWLRG
+875 GDGTHAWLRG
-883 RRIAE
+883 RRLAE
-888 AGGSGLL
+888 SGGSGML
-895 VGLADATRPPGRG
+895 VALADVTRPPDGSS
-908 PEAPYGSPDRA
+908 ETCYGSPDRA
-919 ELAELLATLTARE
+919 QLTERLATLTVRE

-942 LTSRAIADRL
+942 LTSQAIADRL

-962 VSRVFRK
+962 VSRAFRK
-969 TGVSSRTALAALM
+969 TGVSSRTALATLM
-982 ARRRSGSRFGD
+982 ARRTGSRFGD
-993 ARAEQ
+993 GRAERSGSESAREPLGPGAPRR
-998 D
+998 